1 MGNAESGVAGASGD
15 EEDVEAES
23 PGFAEDS
30 PASAATGVGA
40 GTAGGSGS
48 GKSGRPTINNPPSTN
63 GPPTPGVLLEQVK
76 LREAAARISD
86 SGLAI
91 PESVLAGNEI
101 ALMRWLEDR
110 LSRGEESVNVEQF
123 CEMLEIRN
131 APRDECEEAFGQFDT
146 EGDGVVDVES
156 MLSALKNSNGANLQG
171 ELSHVIRHLQ
181 ACSLT
186 PGFVDIFSKYKDEL
200 GAHASKIL
208 KFLHRN
214 RIPSSAIPFPLL
226 EGYNSICTMRSTL
239 VQNFLEFLL
248 QKEKDLDIQYRAE
261 LIRDPD
267 VDKVKVVTQCF
278 SFIEASSNAT
288 DIHRMT
294 DGETGSFWQ
303 SDGSARS
310 HWIRLKMKPDV
321 VLRRLA
327 IAVASNDHS
336 YMPQLVSVAVGKNR
350 RSLQEIR
357 DIRIPSNVTGYV
369 ALLENANITHPYIQ
383 INIKRCL
390 SDGCDTRIHG
400 LKTLGYQITKSK
412 EVSVSD
418 ASAIWYL
425 SLLTSLVTASME
437 TNPVLAQTVLQ
448 STQKALRHMPPLS
461 LTPSSTEFPKFFSAN
476 ILEEVDGFL
485 LRIADCC
492 VSPEAELTLLA
503 FALARGSVAKVLQAL
518 SGISEHLET
527 EYRASSLIS
536 SMASVRMRLLYR
548 NGKPLQLHLQAC
560 DVKSKE
566 EKSGPENMLAE
577 PTTGDGFLTES
588 GKKRASIIL
597 STEDQSNFQVTQM
610 KVKVRKGATGAKCGL
625 VFAYKE
631 ANPFDAEKHFDRF
644 KKFDLWDYD
653 DYKDFVQDNVKLP
666 AQSEDQP
673 IGWFELEEDW
683 NDVEIKLQQCRIAK
697 FLMVKFLCTRQTS
710 AERLGVQSLCFHGYL
725 VVGAERLGDAE
736 ELLPDGG
743 EGPEDLATTGQML
756 LNKTL
761 FFIQQLTRDMDVS
774 QFKQKFLLDFI
785 GLSLTL
791 FWSLYS
797 KLMQIEG
804 EEVMKSRVLLLQLL
818 QNCFPMLQRGA
829 SEGHCPD
836 EGGGPEEE
844 EEEKDEEKAA
854 EAGCSSSSGA
864 NADPPHGAV
873 LELYTH
879 LCQVVDRPETEA
891 LVEKALRREA
901 VKALLS
907 GAAIFFPDKHSR
919 RDKLFHMMNITE
931 EDQPESVK
939 VTFESLCNYFSDQDP
954 SGLLLLPPKEVSTDF
969 DISPI
974 LSVMETLLLVATREC
989 EVMMGAVSGGP
1000 SRTVLL
1006 SLFWALQGS
1015 LLSWC
1020 YLQLKADTSGM
1031 GAQLARDIVVKYV
1044 NQFLGSAQG
1053 ALASLLERYSGAE
1066 ITEKLSSSILATVTR
1081 QLMIFLLELCSLD
1094 IPHSVLLKSFSSLVE
1109 LLKNLSSDTG
1119 DIFSKVDQESCLQP
1133 QQPVVL
1139 RTWNMESPHNYENS
1153 RHETTIFCCPG
1164 ATSFVVE
1171 FDERCQTEKRYDYLE
1186 FTDARG
1192 GKVRYDTKIGTEK
1205 WPKKVTFDAGP
1216 QLQFLFHS
1224 DSSNNEW
1231 GYKFSVT
1238 AQGLPDITV
1247 SWMSDVQLLVARLMG
1262 RLASRAMALKSPHE
1276 IRSVKELPPG
1286 RMAHVQSSPLWKP
1299 ILRHGAC
1306 DARDTP
1312 QNNTPSVPVRAR
1324 TSPTITSPVDEFPRF
1339 LEDLARWNPN
1349 LEPNEGPAEPMRTLM
1364 LSCRRPPIRNEIAA
1378 GSTVDQAVN
1387 AIWAAMVYHTPALHQ
1402 ALKAHVAQGY
1412 KSSLSEDFVQVY
1424 TLADRIRTWML
1435 ETKQRHLVSKMNA
1448 PDEKEGAQE
1457 EVTMEALA
1465 EVCIQKSLL
1474 LLRFPPSGDTSGP
1487 AEGSSAPLLLRSC
1500 SVSEGDFQPT
1510 TSPVAATAS
1519 AAAAAAAPL
1528 ALALAQAA
1536 EPPSESEAGTVPE
1549 GGQQNQTAAD
1559 AGLSSQTEEPAG
1571 PPSASSVP
1579 RRPIRRTL
1587 GRVRLLSYRSVEEP
1601 RTVLSVRERY
1611 PILKHLLNFMKDQA
1625 LTTGS
1630 VLQTLALNK
1639 AQAQS
1644 VCRVLESVQQGLL
1657 SLGKPHLFQAPCIL
1671 FLQELLA
1678 CQKDF
1683 NGYFSQLSGSGQELR
1698 EEVRRSYHQL
1708 VLMLVEA
1715 VQGFSG
1721 LNEKALLPA
1730 LSCVQTCLL
1739 HLLDMSWEPQDLP
1752 LFLDIKLPDLLLNM
1766 SQENI
1771 SVHDI
1776 AISQWTEEDEIAV
1789 YKKNQEW
1796 MDECADGMFE
1806 KWYDK
1811 IGEEG
1816 SVEDRRKMHRF
1827 IARYCD
1833 LLNVVISCDGCE
1845 RIAPWHRYR
1854 CLQCMDM
1861 DLCKTC
1867 FLSGAKPEGHED
1879 DHEMVNMEYA
1889 CDHCQGLIVGS
1900 RINCNVCEDF
1910 DLCFGC
1916 YNAKKYPDSHL
1927 PTHRITVFPMVTI
1940 RISDRHRLIQ
1950 PYIHNYSWLLFAALA
1965 LYTSALASERR
1976 LDGEPLKTGSL
1987 DRALALQG
1995 RCSQLITECLLKGQD
2010 AKGLRSSALLALL
2023 SSNETS
2029 SDSEL
2034 GPNSPESS
2042 RELSTADN
2050 TDNSSL
2056 PGSTAAVCSP
2066 TSPQDTSKTSGKE
2079 TSSREVVP
2087 ETPTVAPE
2095 PPAKTTTTTTTPTP
2109 TTSPTTTPTL
2119 TTTTT
2124 ADSSTPTP
2132 PGPGDDPKGRRLVQQ
2147 DTLDSPTLSQTP
2159 SVSSE
2164 DPLSPVVRPSEPTG
2178 LALAASPAS
2187 EPTGLALAA
2196 SPASEPTGLAAAA
2209 SPASEPTGLALA
2221 ASPASEPT
2229 GLAAAAS
2236 PASEPTGLALAAS
2249 PASEPTGL
2257 AAAASPASEPTG
2269 LAAAA
2274 SPASEAGKEQAE
2286 RLSQAP
2292 RQDHVFSD
2300 CSRERILG
2308 LLAAMLPPAKPG
2320 CGLSL
2325 PSLSSI
2331 LPQLFRVVVSNAGC
2345 LDETYHLTLG
2355 LLGQLLLRIPPA
2367 EADGA
2372 VGEALADKYELLA
2385 QLEAAGTETPG
2396 WKTTQLLFCL
2406 GAVCLDSRI
2415 GLDWACSVAD
2425 ILRGLNAC
2433 PQWSVVIAAFTD
2445 HCVQQLPHTLRRT
2458 NLFTLLV
2465 LVGFPEVLCMGTQS
2479 VFVDN
2484 ANEQHHMILL
2494 KHFTEKN
2501 HAAVVDVK
2509 TRKRKTVKDYQLI
2522 QPQDSSWAGLPAQAE
2537 GQPAHKA
2544 LISRYLDSF
2553 ISIISHLLK
2562 GSPDPGSPDAVEASW
2577 VLSLALK
2584 GLYNTLKKQGVE
2596 EAQQAIQRSGLTQLL
2611 VRKCSKGTGFSKL
2624 WLLRDLE
2631 ILSVMLYSS
2640 KREIH
2645 SMTQD
2650 PERDEREPEPDREQD
2665 SDHSSC
2671 CTEEPRDPSRPD
2683 PLEGL
2688 DEETKICFQITHDA
2702 LNAPL
2707 HILRAMYELQMK
2719 RTDSF
2724 FLEVQ
2729 KRFDGDVIKTDET
2742 IRTLAQK
2749 WQPSRRPRSE
2759 RTTKAVDTDMIV
2771 VSCVAKPSHCERAT
2785 EEINLVAQKLITS
2798 SEGDLQLSY
2807 AKQRRTKSS
2816 ALLHK
2821 ELDARSNRAVR
2832 QYLVKVNQAIATL
2845 YARHVLAALLAEW
2858 PAGQPLSDEALE
2870 LSGSSHMAYIL
2881 DMLVQLEEKT
2891 LWEKIL
2897 QRVLKGC
2904 GQSMLCSLSLTACQF
2919 MEEPGM
2925 AVQIRESKHPY
2936 DNNTNFEDKV
2946 HIPGAIYLSVK
2957 FDPRCHSEEGC
2968 DELIMSS
2975 SADFLQDLHTF
2986 SGSPQKWSDFEI
2998 PGDTLYYKFVADMSN
3013 TEWGYK
3019 FTVTGG
3025 HRGRFQTGFEILK
3038 QMLADEAVLSHLPLS
3053 DIWEWQVGVA
3063 CRQTGTQRLKAIHLL
3078 LRLLQCQSQ
3087 TACELMLL
3095 RPLWQLFVSM
3105 ETTLCQDPACITV
3118 LLPLHRAL
3126 TELFFIAE
3134 SRATAQG
3141 ILQEYL
3147 LAMTTDQQL
3156 LNHTAMALKNIAAI
3170 SLAINYPNKSTKLL
3184 SMPS

>member
-1 MGNAESGVAGASGD
+1 MGNAESGCGAGSGD
-15 EEDVEAES
+15 EEDVETES

-30 PASAATGVGA
+30 PASAATGGAVG
-40 GTAGGSGS
+40 GGGGSGS
-48 GKSGRPTINNPPSTN
+48 GRSGRGPSNPPVPTG
-63 GPPTPGVLLEQVK
+63 GPPSPEVLLEQVK

-86 SGLAI
+86 SGVAI
-91 PESVLAGNEI
+91 QESVLAGNEGV
-101 ALMRWLEDR
+101 LVRWLEDR
-110 LSRGEESVNVEQF
+110 LNRGEESVNVEQF
-123 CEMLEIRN
+123 CEMLESRD
-131 APRDECEEAFGQFDT
+131 APRDECEEAFGQFDA
-146 EGDGVVDVES
+146 EGDGVVDVEC
-156 MLSALKNSNGANLQG
+156 MLIALKNSNGANLQG
-171 ELSHVIRHLQ
+171 ELSHVIRQLQ

-186 PGFVDIFSKYKDEL
+186 PGFVDIFSKTKDRL

-214 RIPSSAIPFPLL
+214 RIPSSAIPFPVL
-226 EGYNSICTMRSTL
+226 EGYNSICTMRSSV
-239 VQNFLEFLL
+239 VQDFLEFFL
-248 QKEKDLDIQYRAE
+248 QKEKGEPQRWLD
-261 LIRDPD
+261 RDPE
-267 VDKVKVVTQCF
+267 VDKVKVVTQCY
-278 SFIEASSNAT
+278 STIEASSNVSE
-288 DIHRMT
+288 IYKMT
-294 DGETGSFWQ
+294 NGETASFWQ

-437 TNPVLAQTVLQ
+437 TNPALAQTVLQ

-461 LTPSSTEFPKFFSAN
+461 LTPSSTEFPKFFSLN

-492 VSPEAELTLLA
+492 VSPNAELTLLA

-518 SGISEHLET
+518 SCLSDHLET
-527 EYRASSLIS
+527 EYKASSLIA
-536 SMASVRMRLLYR
+536 SMGSVRLRLLYR
-548 NGKPLQLHLQAC
+548 KPLQLHLQAC

-566 EKSGPENMLAE
+566 EKSGPENMLTE
-577 PTTGDGFLTES
+577 SSLGDGFLTES
-588 GKKRASIIL
+588 GRKKASVIL

-610 KVKVRKGATGAKCGL
+610 KIKVRKGAIGAKCGSISSS
-625 VFAYKE
+625 
-631 ANPFDAEKHFDRF
+631 
-644 KKFDLWDYD
+644 
-653 DYKDFVQDNVKLP
+653 
-666 AQSEDQP
+666 QSEDEP

-683 NDVEIKLQQCRIAK
+683 NDVEIKLQQCRVAK
-697 FLMVKFLCTRQTS
+697 FLMVKLLCTRQDS
-710 AERLGVQSLCFHGYL
+710 AERLGVQAISFSGYL
-725 VVGAERLGDAE
+725 CPGAEKLGDLDDLSSE
-736 ELLPDGG
+736 G
-743 EGPEDLATTGQML
+743 ESIDRDTVTGLCL

-761 FFIQQLTRDMDVS
+761 FFIQQLTRDMVTDAS
-774 QFKQKFLLDFI
+774 HFKQKYLLDFS
-785 GLSLTL
+785 GLSLNL
-791 FWSLYS
+791 FWNFYR
-797 KLMQIEG
+797 KLREI
-804 EEVMKSRVLLLQLL
+804 RVLLLQLM
-818 QNCFPMLQRGA
+818 QNCFPML
-829 SEGHCPD
+829 PNPLD
-836 EGGGPEEE
+836 
-844 EEEKDEEKAA
+844 A
-854 EAGCSSSSGA
+854 EPLNDSVR
-864 NADPPHGAV
+864 AV
-873 LELYTH
+873 SELYTH
-879 LCQVVDRPETEA
+879 LCLSKNLSIFIQQGVEA
-891 LVEKALRREA
+891 ILN
-901 VKALLS
+901 
-907 GAAIFFPDKHSR
+907 GAAVFFPDKHVR
-919 RDKLFHMMNITE
+919 RDKLFHMMKHITE

-939 VTFESLCNYFSDQDP
+939 VTFASLCNYFSDQDP
-954 SGLLLLPPKEVSTDF
+954 SGLLLLPPKGAPSDF

-989 EVMMGAVSGGP
+989 EVMIVDESSGA
-1000 SRTVLL
+1000 SRAVLL

-1020 YLQLKADTSGM
+1020 YLQLKGGTSTAIAM
-1031 GAQLARDIVVKYV
+1031 ELARDILLKYV
-1044 NQFLGSAQG
+1044 DQFLESIKAILG
-1053 ALASLLERYSGAE
+1053 SLLKRYTSAE
-1066 ITEKLSSSILATVTR
+1066 ITDKLGSSILATVFR

-1109 LLKNLSSDTG
+1109 LLKGLSSDTG
-1119 DIFSKVDQESCLQP
+1119 DIFSKGDQESWHQP

-1139 RTWNMESPHNYENS
+1139 RNWKMESPHNYENS
-1153 RHETTIFCCPG
+1153 RHETSIFACPG
-1164 ATSFVVE
+1164 ATSFEVE
-1171 FDERCQTEKRYDYLE
+1171 FDERCETEKRYDYLE
-1186 FTDARG
+1186 FTDSRG
-1192 GKVRYDTKIGTEK
+1192 GKVRYDMKVGSEK

-1231 GYKFSVT
+1231 GYKFTVT
-1238 AQGLPDITV
+1238 ALGLPDITI
-1247 SWMSDVQLLVARLMG
+1247 SWMSDLQLLVARLMG
-1262 RLASRAMALKSPHE
+1262 RLASRTLALKSPHGKTVFHQPL
-1276 IRSVKELPPG
+1276 SNK
-1286 RMAHVQSSPLWKP
+1286 ASPLWKP
-1299 ILRHGAC
+1299 ILRHGLC
-1306 DARDTP
+1306 EITNQTKTP
-1312 QNNTPSVPVRAR
+1312 TEQVWSRLRHPS
-1324 TSPTITSPVDEFPRF
+1324 F
-1339 LEDLARWNPN
+1339 LEDFARWNPSQE
-1349 LEPNEGPAEPMRTLM
+1349 LTDSRTELMRKLMHSCKKQTL
-1364 LSCRRPPIRNEIAA
+1364 RNEIAA
-1378 GSTVDQAVN
+1378 GSKTDQAVN
-1387 AIWAAMVYHTPALHQ
+1387 SIWAAMVYHTPTLNH
-1402 ALKAHVAQGY
+1402 ALKTYVNQDC
-1412 KSSLSEDFVQVY
+1412 KSCLSEEFVLVY
-1424 TLADRIRTWML
+1424 SLADSIRTWML
-1435 ETKQRHLVSKMNA
+1435 EMKQRYLVGKMNV
-1448 PDEKEGAQE
+1448 PDDKEGVPD
-1457 EVTMEALA
+1457 EVTMDTLA
-1465 EVCIQKSLL
+1465 EMCIEKSLL
-1474 LLRFPPSGDTSGP
+1474 LFRFAPCGVTCQDTDSFKA
-1487 AEGSSAPLLLRSC
+1487 AEGSSAPLFRS
-1500 SVSEGDFQPT
+1500 SSISEGDFQASS
-1510 TSPVAATAS
+1510 SPGPQNAGAEEGGEARVGQCNS
-1519 AAAAAAAPL
+1519 PG
-1528 ALALAQAA
+1528 AQAQIPA
-1536 EPPSESEAGTVPE
+1536 SCGHSKQGHRGSTES
-1549 GGQQNQTAAD
+1549 
-1559 AGLSSQTEEPAG
+1559 LSPQPGEPAS
-1571 PPSASSVP
+1571 PSALP
-1579 RRPIRRTL
+1579 RKPPFSRARL
-1587 GRVRLLSYRSVEEP
+1587 RLLSCRSIEEP
-1601 RTVLSVRERY
+1601 RMTSSIKDRY
-1611 PILKHLLNFMKDQA
+1611 PILKHIVNFIRDQA
-1625 LTTGS
+1625 LTTAS
-1630 VLQTLALNK
+1630 ILQTLSLNK
-1639 AQAQS
+1639 AQALS
-1644 VCRVLESVQQGLL
+1644 VCKVLEMVQQCLH

-1683 NGYFSQLSGSGQELR
+1683 TSYFSQLSDSGQKLG
-1698 EEVRRSYHQL
+1698 EEVRRSYHHL

-1715 VQGFSG
+1715 VQGFSS

-1739 HLLDMSWEPQDLP
+1739 HLLDMSWEVHDLP
-1752 LFLDIKLPDLLLNM
+1752 LFLNIELPDLLLSM

-1776 AISQWTEEDEIAV
+1776 AISQWTEEDEIAD

-1796 MDECADGMFE
+1796 MDECMDGMFE

-1811 IGEEG
+1811 IDEED
-1816 SVEDRRKMHRF
+1816 SMEDRRKMHMF

-1845 RIAPWHRYR
+1845 RMAPWHRYR

-1916 YNAKKYPDSHL
+1916 YNSKKYPDSHL
-1927 PTHRITVFPMVTI
+1927 PTHRITVYPMVTI

-1965 LYTSALASERR
+1965 LYTSELSSEKKME
-1976 LDGEPLKTGSL
+1976 GESL
-1987 DRALALQG
+1987 DSNVLSQASALQTH
-1995 RCSQLITECLLKGQD
+1995 CSQLITACLLKGQTG
-2010 AKGLRSSALLALL
+2010 KGLRSSALLALL
-2023 SSNETS
+2023 SSNES
-2029 SDSEL
+2029 ASDSEL
-2034 GPNSPESS
+2034 CPVSPESS
-2042 RELSTADN
+2042 QELSTA
-2050 TDNSSL
+2050 TDTSSL
-2056 PGSTAAVCSP
+2056 PGIAITVPLLIGSTSYVLSSLSASE
-2066 TSPQDTSKTSGKE
+2066 SG
-2079 TSSREVVP
+2079 P
-2087 ETPTVAPE
+2087 CTVN
-2095 PPAKTTTTTTTPTP
+2095 
-2109 TTSPTTTPTL
+2109 
-2119 TTTTT
+2119 
-2124 ADSSTPTP
+2124 
-2132 PGPGDDPKGRRLVQQ
+2132 
-2147 DTLDSPTLSQTP
+2147 
-2159 SVSSE
+2159 
-2164 DPLSPVVRPSEPTG
+2164 
-2178 LALAASPAS
+2178 SPAS
-2187 EPTGLALAA
+2187 YVV
-2196 SPASEPTGLAAAA
+2196 
-2209 SPASEPTGLALA
+2209 
-2221 ASPASEPT
+2221 
-2229 GLAAAAS
+2229 
-2236 PASEPTGLALAAS
+2236 
-2249 PASEPTGL
+2249 
-2257 AAAASPASEPTG
+2257 
-2269 LAAAA
+2269 
-2274 SPASEAGKEQAE
+2274 KETDE
-2286 RLSQAP
+2286 RLPQVP
-2292 RQDHVFSD
+2292 LQEHVFSE

-2320 CGLSL
+2320 STLCL

-2331 LPQLFRVVVSNAGC
+2331 LPQLFRAVISNAGS
-2345 LDETYHLTLG
+2345 LNEAFHLTLG
-2355 LLGQLLLRIPPA
+2355 LLGQLLLRIPPM
-2367 EADGA
+2367 EADIA
-2372 VGEALADKYELLA
+2372 VTEALADKYELLT
-2385 QLEAAGTETPG
+2385 QGEGGTSDTEG
-2396 WKTTQLLFCL
+2396 WRTTQLLFSL

-2415 GLDWACSVAD
+2415 GLDWACTVAD
-2425 ILRGLNAC
+2425 ILHSLNAC
-2433 PQWSVVIAAFTD
+2433 PEWRPVIAAFTD
-2445 HCVQQLPHTLRRT
+2445 HCVQQLPRTLKRT

-2465 LVGFPEVLCMGTQS
+2465 LVGFPEVLCVGTQT
-2479 VFVDN
+2479 VFIDN
-2484 ANEQHHMILL
+2484 ANEQHNMILL

-2509 TRKRKTVKDYQLI
+2509 TRKRKTGY
-2522 QPQDSSWAGLPAQAE
+2522 LP
-2537 GQPAHKA
+2537 GQTEDQGCPKT
-2544 LISRYLDSF
+2544 LLSPYLSNF
-2553 ISIISHLLK
+2553 TSIIGHLLQT
-2562 GSPDPGSPDAVEASW
+2562 SQDNGSPDAVEASW

-2584 GLYNTLKKQGVE
+2584 GLYNTLKKHGVE
-2596 EAQQAIQRSGLTQLL
+2596 QAQNAIQQSGLTQLL

-2631 ILSVMLYSS
+2631 ILSIMLYSS

-2645 SMTQD
+2645 SMAQD
-2650 PERDEREPEPDREQD
+2650 PERDQREQEKEHD

-2671 CTEEPRDPSRPD
+2671 CADDADVNRPD

-2707 HILRAMYELQMK
+2707 PILRAMYELQMK

-2729 KRFDGDVIKTDET
+2729 KRFDGEEIKTDET

-2759 RTTKAVDTDMIV
+2759 ERNTKAVDTDMIV
-2771 VSCVAKPSHCERAT
+2771 VSCVSKPSHCEKAT
-2785 EEINLVAQKLITS
+2785 EELNVVAQKLITN
-2798 SEGDLQLSY
+2798 SESDLQLSY

-2821 ELDARSNRAVR
+2821 ELDVRSNRAVR

-2845 YARHVLAALLAEW
+2845 YARHVLASLLADW
-2858 PAGQPLSDEALE
+2858 PAEAALSEEALE
-2870 LSGSSHMAYIL
+2870 LSGASHMAYIL
-2881 DMLVQLEEKT
+2881 DMLMQLEERP

-2904 GQSMLCSLSLTACQF
+2904 SQSMLCSLSLTGCQF

-2936 DNNTNFEDKV
+2936 DNNTNYEDKV

-2957 FDPRCHSEEGC
+2957 FDSRCYTEEGC

-2975 SADFLQDLHTF
+2975 SSDFLQDVHNF

-2998 PGDTLYYKFVADMSN
+2998 PGDTLYYRFMSDMSN

-3038 QMLADEAVLSHLPLS
+3038 QMLADDQVLSQLPLA

-3063 CRQTGTQRLKAIHLL
+3063 CRQTGNQRLKAIHLL
-3078 LRLLQCQSQ
+3078 LRLLQCQSE
-3087 TACELMLL
+3087 TACELTLL
-3095 RPLWQLFVSM
+3095 RPLWQLFMSM
-3105 ETTLCQDPACITV
+3105 ENTLSQDPTSITV

-3134 SRATAQG
+3134 ARAIVSDG

-3147 LAMTTDQQL
+3147 LAMTTDEQL

-3184 SMPS
+3184 NMSS

>member
-1 MGNAESGVAGASGD
+1 MGNAESGCGGGSGD
-15 EEDVEAES
+15 EEDVETES

-30 PASAATGVGA
+30 PASAATGVVVGGGGA
-40 GTAGGSGS
+40 SGS
-48 GKSGRPTINNPPSTN
+48 GRSGRGSNNLPVPTG
-63 GPPTPGVLLEQVK
+63 GPPNPGVLLEQVK

-86 SGLAI
+86 SGVAI
-91 PESVLAGNEI
+91 PESVLAGNEGV
-101 ALMRWLEDR
+101 LVRWLEDR

-123 CEMLEIRN
+123 CEMLESRD
-131 APRDECEEAFGQFDT
+131 APRDECEEAFGQFDA
-146 EGDGVVDVES
+146 EGDGVVDVET
-156 MLSALKNSNGANLQG
+156 MLMALKNSNGANLQG
-171 ELSHVIRHLQ
+171 ELSHVIRQLQ

-186 PGFVDIFSKYKDEL
+186 PGFVDIFSKSKDRL

-226 EGYNSICTMRSTL
+226 EGYNSICTMRSTV
-239 VQNFLEFLL
+239 VQDFLEFLL
-248 QKEKDLDIQYRAE
+248 QKEKE
-261 LIRDPD
+261 LNRDPE
-267 VDKVKVVTQCF
+267 VDKVKVVTQCY
-278 SFIEASSNAT
+278 SAIEASSNVS
-288 DIHRMT
+288 DIYKMT
-294 DGETGSFWQ
+294 NGETASFWQ

-461 LTPSSTEFPKFFSAN
+461 LTPSSTEFPKFFSMN

-492 VSPEAELTLLA
+492 VSPDAELTLLA

-518 SGISEHLET
+518 SCISDHLET
-527 EYRASSLIS
+527 KYRASSLIS
-536 SMASVRMRLLYR
+536 SMASVRLRLLYR
-548 NGKPLQLHLQAC
+548 KPLQLHLQAC

-566 EKSGPENMLAE
+566 EKSGPENMLTE
-577 PTTGDGFLTES
+577 STTGDGFLTES
-588 GKKRASIIL
+588 GRKKASVIL

-610 KVKVRKGATGAKCGL
+610 KIKVRKGAIGVKCG
-625 VFAYKE
+625 AYI
-631 ANPFDAEKHFDRF
+631 
-644 KKFDLWDYD
+644 Y
-653 DYKDFVQDNVKLP
+653 
-666 AQSEDQP
+666 SEDEP
-673 IGWFELEEDW
+673 IGWFELEDDW
-683 NDVEIKLQQCRIAK
+683 NDVEIKLQQCRVAK
-697 FLMVKFLCTRQTS
+697 FLMVKFLCARQDS
-710 AERLGVQSLCFHGYL
+710 AERLGVQSLSFSGYL
-725 VVGAERLGDAE
+725 CPGAEKLGD
-736 ELLPDGG
+736 LDDLSP
-743 EGPEDLATTGQML
+743 EGDSSEGDAVTGLSL

-761 FFIQQLTRDMDVS
+761 FFIQQLTRDMVTINS
-774 QFKQKFLLDFI
+774 KILNIVILSMQWNKQLKI
-785 GLSLTL
+785 GWNLGNICETE
-791 FWSLYS
+791 FGCG
-797 KLMQIEG
+797 IA
-804 EEVMKSRVLLLQLL
+804 VV
-818 QNCFPMLQRGA
+818 
-829 SEGHCPD
+829 D
-836 EGGGPEEE
+836 GPE
-844 EEEKDEEKAA
+844 A
-854 EAGCSSSSGA
+854 EA
-864 NADPPHGAV
+864 V
-873 LELYTH
+873 
-879 LCQVVDRPETEA
+879 
-891 LVEKALRREA
+891 VEKALRNEA
-901 VKALLS
+901 VKAILS
-907 GAAIFFPDKHSR
+907 GAAVFFPDKHSR
-919 RDKLFHMMNITE
+919 REKLFHMMKNITE

-954 SGLLLLPPKEVSTDF
+954 SGLLLLPPKGAPADF

-974 LSVMETLLLVATREC
+974 LTVMETLQLVATREC
-989 EVMMGAVSGGP
+989 EVMMVDESGGA

-1020 YLQLKADTSGM
+1020 YLQLKGGSSNATAM
-1031 GAQLARDIVVKYV
+1031 ELARDILVKYV
-1044 NQFLGSAQG
+1044 DQFLGSTKNI
-1053 ALASLLERYSGAE
+1053 LSSLLERYSGAE
-1066 ITEKLSSSILATVTR
+1066 ITDKLSSSILATVTR
-1081 QLMIFLLELCSLD
+1081 QLMIFLLELCFLD
-1094 IPHSVLLKSFSSLVE
+1094 IPHSMLLKSFSSLVE

-1119 DIFSKVDQESCLQP
+1119 DIFSKVDQESCQQP

-1153 RHETTIFCCPG
+1153 RHETTIFACPG
-1164 ATSFVVE
+1164 ATSFEVE
-1171 FDERCQTEKRYDYLE
+1171 FDERCETEKRYDYLE

-1192 GKVRYDTKIGTEK
+1192 GKVRYDMKVGTDK

-1231 GYKFSVT
+1231 GYKFTVT
-1238 AQGLPDITV
+1238 ALGLPDITV
-1247 SWMSDVQLLVARLMG
+1247 SWMSDLQLLVARLMG
-1262 RLASRAMALKSPHE
+1262 RLASRTMALKSLY
-1276 IRSVKELPPG
+1276 ELPPG
-1286 RMAHVQSSPLWKP
+1286 KMSHVQSSPLWKP
-1299 ILRHGAC
+1299 ILRHGC
-1306 DARDTP
+1306 SELMLFSLKQIKTCIP
-1312 QNNTPSVPVRAR
+1312 
-1324 TSPTITSPVDEFPRF
+1324 DEFMSF
-1339 LEDLARWNPN
+1339 LEDFARWNPSQ
-1349 LEPNEGPAEPMRTLM
+1349 EPTDSRTELMRTLM
-1364 LSCRRPPIRNEIAA
+1364 QSCRKQPIRNEIAA
-1378 GSTVDQAVN
+1378 GSKVDQAVN
-1387 AIWAAMVYHTPALHQ
+1387 AIWAAMVYHTPTLNNALRIRQNLLYLWMMFGGFCHSSF
-1402 ALKAHVAQGY
+1402 GC

-1424 TLADRIRTWML
+1424 SLADSIRTWML
-1435 ETKQRHLVSKMNA
+1435 EMKQRYLVGKMNV
-1448 PDEKEGAQE
+1448 PDEKEGGPD
-1457 EVTMEALA
+1457 EVTMETLA
-1465 EVCIQKSLL
+1465 EVCIEKSLL
-1474 LLRFPPSGDTSGP
+1474 LFRFAPSGAACQDSDASRP
-1487 AEGSSAPLLLRSC
+1487 LEGSGAPLLRSD
-1500 SVSEGDFQPT
+1500 SISEGDFQA
-1510 TSPVAATAS
+1510 SPSLGSQTQVTRPEVYS
-1519 AAAAAAAPL
+1519 ETGVTL
-1528 ALALAQAA
+1528 TGQIQLSTAQAHNSSTSG
-1536 EPPSESEAGTVPE
+1536 PNSQGHKGSTES
-1549 GGQQNQTAAD
+1549 
-1559 AGLSSQTEEPAG
+1559 LSSQTGDPIS
-1571 PPSASSVP
+1571 PSTFP
-1579 RRPIRRTL
+1579 RKAPFSR
-1587 GRVRLLSYRSVEEP
+1587 GRLRLLSYRSVEEP
-1601 RTVLSVRERY
+1601 RMAPSVKERY
-1611 PILKHLLNFMKDQA
+1611 PILKHILNFMRDQA
-1625 LTTGS
+1625 LTTAS
-1630 VLQTLALNK
+1630 ILQTLSLNK
-1639 AQAQS
+1639 AQALS
-1644 VCRVLESVQQGLL
+1644 VCKVLDMVQQCLR
-1657 SLGKPHLFQAPCIL
+1657 SLGTPHLFQAPCIL

-1683 NGYFSQLSGSGQELR
+1683 TSYFSQLSGSGQELR

-1708 VLMLVEA
+1708 VLMLVVA
-1715 VQGFSG
+1715 VQGFSS
-1721 LNEKALLPA
+1721 LTLLPA

-1739 HLLDMSWEPQDLP
+1739 HLLDMSWEVQDLP
-1752 LFLDIKLPDLLLNM
+1752 LFLKIKLPDLLLSM

-1776 AISQWTEEDEIAV
+1776 AISQWTEEDEIAD
-1789 YKKNQEW
+1789 YKKNQDW

-1811 IGEEG
+1811 IDEEG
-1816 SVEDRRKMHRF
+1816 SMEDRRKMHMF

-1845 RIAPWHRYR
+1845 RMAPWHRYR

-1910 DLCFGC
+1910 DLCYGC

-1927 PTHRITVFPMVTI
+1927 PTHRITVYPMVTI

-1965 LYTSALASERR
+1965 LYTSDLSSEKQLEGEALDADTLSQ
-1976 LDGEPLKTGSL
+1976 TS
-1987 DRALALQG
+1987 ALQT
-1995 RCSQLITECLLKGQD
+1995 RCSQLITECLLKGQTG
-2010 AKGLRSSALLALL
+2010 KGLRSSALLTLL
-2023 SSNETS
+2023 SSNES
-2029 SDSEL
+2029 ASDSEL
-2034 GPNSPESS
+2034 CPVSPESS
-2042 RELSTADN
+2042 QELSTT
-2050 TDNSSL
+2050 TDTSSL
-2056 PGSTAAVCSP
+2056 PV
-2066 TSPQDTSKTSGKE
+2066 
-2079 TSSREVVP
+2079 
-2087 ETPTVAPE
+2087 
-2095 PPAKTTTTTTTPTP
+2095 
-2109 TTSPTTTPTL
+2109 
-2119 TTTTT
+2119 
-2124 ADSSTPTP
+2124 ADSTYFIINGLDYHRDLDQP
-2132 PGPGDDPKGRRLVQQ
+2132 Q
-2147 DTLDSPTLSQTP
+2147 TLCFSLLSA
-2159 SVSSE
+2159 SE
-2164 DPLSPVVRPSEPTG
+2164 SGSGTVT
-2178 LALAASPAS
+2178 SPAS
-2187 EPTGLALAA
+2187 DIVKDPE
-2196 SPASEPTGLAAAA
+2196 
-2209 SPASEPTGLALA
+2209 
-2221 ASPASEPT
+2221 
-2229 GLAAAAS
+2229 
-2236 PASEPTGLALAAS
+2236 
-2249 PASEPTGL
+2249 
-2257 AAAASPASEPTG
+2257 
-2269 LAAAA
+2269 
-2274 SPASEAGKEQAE
+2274 E
-2286 RLSQAP
+2286 RLAQVP
-2292 RQDHVFSD
+2292 LQEHVFSE

-2308 LLAAMLPPAKPG
+2308 LLAAMLPPAKPTI
-2320 CGLSL
+2320 LD
-2325 PSLSSI
+2325 LSSI
-2331 LPQLFRVVVSNAGC
+2331 LPQLFRAVISNAGC
-2345 LDETYHLTLG
+2345 LNETYHLTLG
-2355 LLGQLLLRIPPA
+2355 LLGQLLLRIPPM
-2367 EADGA
+2367 EADTA
-2372 VGEALADKYELLA
+2372 VTEALADKYELLT
-2385 QLEAAGTETPG
+2385 QGEAAGANMQG
-2396 WKTTQLLFCL
+2396 WKTTQLLFSL

-2425 ILRGLNAC
+2425 ILRSLNAC
-2433 PQWSVVIAAFTD
+2433 PHWSTVIAAFTD
-2445 HCVQQLPHTLRRT
+2445 HCVHQLPHTLKRT

-2479 VFVDN
+2479 VFIDN

-2522 QPQDSSWAGLPAQAE
+2522 QPQDSSAAGLPGQPE
-2537 GQPAHKA
+2537 GQGSPKA
-2544 LISRYLDSF
+2544 LLSRYLSNF
-2553 ISIISHLLK
+2553 TSIISHLLQT
-2562 GSPDPGSPDAVEASW
+2562 SQDNNSPDAVEASW

-2584 GLYNTLKKQGVE
+2584 GLYNTLKKHGVE
-2596 EAQQAIQRSGLTQLL
+2596 QAQEAIQQSGLTQLL

-2631 ILSVMLYSS
+2631 ILSIMLYSS

-2645 SMTQD
+2645 SMAED
-2650 PERDEREPEPDREQD
+2650 PERDEREQDKEQD

-2671 CTEEPRDPSRPD
+2671 CTDDPDPNRPD

-2729 KRFDGDVIKTDET
+2729 KRFDGDMIKTDET

-2749 WQPSRRPRSE
+2749 WQPTRRPRSE
-2759 RTTKAVDTDMIV
+2759 ERSTKAVDTDMIC
-2771 VSCVAKPSHCERAT
+2771 SILPQSKPSHCEKAT
-2785 EEINLVAQKLITS
+2785 EEINVVAQKLITN
-2798 SEGDLQLSY
+2798 SESDLQLSY

-2821 ELDARSNRAVR
+2821 ELDVRSNRAVR

-2845 YARHVLAALLAEW
+2845 YARHVLASLLADW
-2858 PAGQPLSDEALE
+2858 PAGAALSEEALE
-2870 LSGSSHMAYIL
+2870 LSGASHMAYIL
-2881 DMLVQLEEKT
+2881 DMLMQLEERP
-2891 LWEKIL
+2891 LWERIL

-2904 GQSMLCSLSLTACQF
+2904 SQSMLCSLSLTACQF

-2925 AVQIRESKHPY
+2925 AVQVRESKHPY

-2957 FDPRCHSEEGC
+2957 FDSRCYTEEGC

-2975 SADFLQDLHTF
+2975 SSDFLQDLHNF

-2998 PGDTLYYKFVADMSN
+2998 PGDTLHYRFVSDMSN

-3038 QMLADEAVLSHLPLS
+3038 QMLADEQVLSHLPLA

-3063 CRQTGTQRLKAIHLL
+3063 CRQTGNQRLKAIHLL
-3078 LRLLQCQSQ
+3078 LRLLQCESQ
-3087 TACELMLL
+3087 TACELTLL
-3095 RPLWQLFVSM
+3095 RPLWQLFMSM
-3105 ETTLCQDPACITV
+3105 ENSLSQDPTSITV

-3134 SRATAQG
+3134 ARSQG

-3147 LAMTTDQQL
+3147 LGMTTDEQL
-3156 LNHTAMALKNIAAI
+3156 LSHTALALKNIAAI

-3184 SMPS
+3184 NMSP

>member
-1 MGNAESGVAGASGD
+1 MGNAESGCGGGSGD
-15 EEDVEAES
+15 EEDVETES

-30 PASAATGVGA
+30 PASAATGVVVGGGGA
-40 GTAGGSGS
+40 SGS
-48 GKSGRPTINNPPSTN
+48 GRSGRGSNNLPVPTG
-63 GPPTPGVLLEQVK
+63 GPPNPGVLLEQVK

-86 SGLAI
+86 SGVAI
-91 PESVLAGNEI
+91 PESVLAGNEGV
-101 ALMRWLEDR
+101 LVRWLEDR

-123 CEMLEIRN
+123 CEMLESRD
-131 APRDECEEAFGQFDT
+131 APRDECEEAFGQFDA
-146 EGDGVVDVES
+146 EGDGVVDVET
-156 MLSALKNSNGANLQG
+156 MLMALKNSNGANLQG
-171 ELSHVIRHLQ
+171 ELSHVIRQLQ

-186 PGFVDIFSKYKDEL
+186 PGFVDIFSKSKDRL

-226 EGYNSICTMRSTL
+226 EGYNSICTMRSTV
-239 VQNFLEFLL
+239 VQDFLEFLL
-248 QKEKDLDIQYRAE
+248 QKEKE
-261 LIRDPD
+261 LNRDPE
-267 VDKVKVVTQCF
+267 VDKVKVVTQCY
-278 SFIEASSNAT
+278 SAIEASSNVS
-288 DIHRMT
+288 DIYKMT
-294 DGETGSFWQ
+294 NGETASFWQ

-461 LTPSSTEFPKFFSAN
+461 LTPSSTEFPKFFSMN

-492 VSPEAELTLLA
+492 VSPDAELTLLA

-518 SGISEHLET
+518 SCISDHLET
-527 EYRASSLIS
+527 KYRASSLIS
-536 SMASVRMRLLYR
+536 SMASVRLRLLYR
-548 NGKPLQLHLQAC
+548 KPLQLHLQAC

-566 EKSGPENMLAE
+566 EKSGPENMLTE
-577 PTTGDGFLTES
+577 STTGDGFLTES
-588 GKKRASIIL
+588 GRKKASVIL

-610 KVKVRKGATGAKCGL
+610 KIKVRKGAIGVKCG
-625 VFAYKE
+625 AYI
-631 ANPFDAEKHFDRF
+631 
-644 KKFDLWDYD
+644 Y
-653 DYKDFVQDNVKLP
+653 
-666 AQSEDQP
+666 SEDEP
-673 IGWFELEEDW
+673 IGWFELEDDW
-683 NDVEIKLQQCRIAK
+683 NDVEIKLQQCRVAK
-697 FLMVKFLCTRQTS
+697 FLMVKFLCARQDS
-710 AERLGVQSLCFHGYL
+710 AERLGVQSLSFSGYL
-725 VVGAERLGDAE
+725 CPGAEKLGD
-736 ELLPDGG
+736 LDDLSP
-743 EGPEDLATTGQML
+743 EGDSSEGDAVTGLSL

-761 FFIQQLTRDMDVS
+761 FFIQQLTRDMVTINS
-774 QFKQKFLLDFI
+774 KILNIQLKI
-785 GLSLTL
+785 GWNLGNICETE
-791 FWSLYS
+791 FGCG
-797 KLMQIEG
+797 IA
-804 EEVMKSRVLLLQLL
+804 VV
-818 QNCFPMLQRGA
+818 
-829 SEGHCPD
+829 D
-836 EGGGPEEE
+836 GPE
-844 EEEKDEEKAA
+844 A
-854 EAGCSSSSGA
+854 EA
-864 NADPPHGAV
+864 V
-873 LELYTH
+873 
-879 LCQVVDRPETEA
+879 
-891 LVEKALRREA
+891 VEKALRNEA
-901 VKALLS
+901 VKAILS
-907 GAAIFFPDKHSR
+907 GAAVFFPDKHSR
-919 RDKLFHMMNITE
+919 REKLFHMMKNITE

-954 SGLLLLPPKEVSTDF
+954 SGLLLLPPKGAPADF

-974 LSVMETLLLVATREC
+974 LTVMETLQLVATREC
-989 EVMMGAVSGGP
+989 EVMMVDESGGA

-1020 YLQLKADTSGM
+1020 YLQLKGGSSNATAM
-1031 GAQLARDIVVKYV
+1031 ELARDILVKYV
-1044 NQFLGSAQG
+1044 DQFLGSTKNI
-1053 ALASLLERYSGAE
+1053 LSSLLERYSGAE
-1066 ITEKLSSSILATVTR
+1066 ITDKLSSSILATVTR
-1081 QLMIFLLELCSLD
+1081 QLMIFLLELCFLD
-1094 IPHSVLLKSFSSLVE
+1094 IPHSMLLKSFSSLVE

-1119 DIFSKVDQESCLQP
+1119 DIFSKVDQESCQQP

-1153 RHETTIFCCPG
+1153 RHETTIFACPG
-1164 ATSFVVE
+1164 ATSFEVE
-1171 FDERCQTEKRYDYLE
+1171 FDERCETEKRYDYLE

-1192 GKVRYDTKIGTEK
+1192 GKVRYDMKVGTDK

-1231 GYKFSVT
+1231 GYKFTVT
-1238 AQGLPDITV
+1238 ALGLPDITV
-1247 SWMSDVQLLVARLMG
+1247 SWMSDLQLLVARLMG
-1262 RLASRAMALKSPHE
+1262 RLASRTMALKSLY
-1276 IRSVKELPPG
+1276 ELPPG
-1286 RMAHVQSSPLWKP
+1286 KMSHVQSSPLWKP
-1299 ILRHGAC
+1299 ILRHGC
-1306 DARDTP
+1306 SELMLFSLKQIKTCIP
-1312 QNNTPSVPVRAR
+1312 
-1324 TSPTITSPVDEFPRF
+1324 DEFMSF
-1339 LEDLARWNPN
+1339 LEDFARWNPSQ
-1349 LEPNEGPAEPMRTLM
+1349 EPTDSRTELMRTLM
-1364 LSCRRPPIRNEIAA
+1364 QSCRKQPIRNEIAA
-1378 GSTVDQAVN
+1378 GSKVDQAVN
-1387 AIWAAMVYHTPALHQ
+1387 AIWAAMVYHTPTLNNALRII
-1402 ALKAHVAQGY
+1402 VNQGC

-1424 TLADRIRTWML
+1424 SLADSIRTWML
-1435 ETKQRHLVSKMNA
+1435 EMKQRYLVGKMNV
-1448 PDEKEGAQE
+1448 PDEKEGGPD
-1457 EVTMEALA
+1457 EVTMETLA
-1465 EVCIQKSLL
+1465 EVCIEKSLL
-1474 LLRFPPSGDTSGP
+1474 LFRFAPSGAACQDSDASRP
-1487 AEGSSAPLLLRSC
+1487 LEGSGAPLLRSD
-1500 SVSEGDFQPT
+1500 SISEGDFQA
-1510 TSPVAATAS
+1510 SPSLGSQTQVTRPEVYS
-1519 AAAAAAAPL
+1519 ETGVTL
-1528 ALALAQAA
+1528 TGQIQLSTAQAHNSSTSG
-1536 EPPSESEAGTVPE
+1536 PNSQGHKGSTES
-1549 GGQQNQTAAD
+1549 
-1559 AGLSSQTEEPAG
+1559 LSSQTGDPIS
-1571 PPSASSVP
+1571 PSTFP
-1579 RRPIRRTL
+1579 RKAPFSR
-1587 GRVRLLSYRSVEEP
+1587 GRLRLLSYRSVEEP
-1601 RTVLSVRERY
+1601 RMAPSVKERY
-1611 PILKHLLNFMKDQA
+1611 PILKHILNFMRDQA
-1625 LTTGS
+1625 LTTAS
-1630 VLQTLALNK
+1630 ILQTLSLNK
-1639 AQAQS
+1639 AQALS
-1644 VCRVLESVQQGLL
+1644 VCKVLDMVQQCLR
-1657 SLGKPHLFQAPCIL
+1657 SLGTPHLFQAPCIL

-1683 NGYFSQLSGSGQELR
+1683 TSYFSQLSGSGQELR

-1708 VLMLVEA
+1708 VLMLVVA
-1715 VQGFSG
+1715 VQGFSS
-1721 LNEKALLPA
+1721 LTLLPA

-1739 HLLDMSWEPQDLP
+1739 HLLDMSWEVQDLP
-1752 LFLDIKLPDLLLNM
+1752 LFLKIKLPDLLLSM

-1776 AISQWTEEDEIAV
+1776 AISQWTEEDEIAD
-1789 YKKNQEW
+1789 YKKNQDW

-1811 IGEEG
+1811 IDEEG
-1816 SVEDRRKMHRF
+1816 SMEDRRKMHMF

-1845 RIAPWHRYR
+1845 RMAPWHRYR

-1910 DLCFGC
+1910 DLCYGC

-1927 PTHRITVFPMVTI
+1927 PTHRITVYPMVTI

-1965 LYTSALASERR
+1965 LYTSDLSSEKQLEGEALDADTLSQ
-1976 LDGEPLKTGSL
+1976 TS
-1987 DRALALQG
+1987 ALQT
-1995 RCSQLITECLLKGQD
+1995 RCSQLITECLLKGQTG
-2010 AKGLRSSALLALL
+2010 KGGEGVADSTYFIINGLDYHRDLDQPQTLCFSLL
-2023 SSNETS
+2023 SA
-2029 SDSEL
+2029 SE
-2034 GPNSPESS
+2034 S
-2042 RELSTADN
+2042 
-2050 TDNSSL
+2050 
-2056 PGSTAAVCSP
+2056 GS
-2066 TSPQDTSKTSGKE
+2066 G
-2079 TSSREVVP
+2079 
-2087 ETPTVAPE
+2087 TV
-2095 PPAKTTTTTTTPTP
+2095 T
-2109 TTSPTTTPTL
+2109 
-2119 TTTTT
+2119 
-2124 ADSSTPTP
+2124 
-2132 PGPGDDPKGRRLVQQ
+2132 
-2147 DTLDSPTLSQTP
+2147 
-2159 SVSSE
+2159 
-2164 DPLSPVVRPSEPTG
+2164 
-2178 LALAASPAS
+2178 SPAS
-2187 EPTGLALAA
+2187 DIVKDPE
-2196 SPASEPTGLAAAA
+2196 
-2209 SPASEPTGLALA
+2209 
-2221 ASPASEPT
+2221 
-2229 GLAAAAS
+2229 
-2236 PASEPTGLALAAS
+2236 
-2249 PASEPTGL
+2249 
-2257 AAAASPASEPTG
+2257 
-2269 LAAAA
+2269 
-2274 SPASEAGKEQAE
+2274 E
-2286 RLSQAP
+2286 RLAQVP
-2292 RQDHVFSD
+2292 LQEHVFSE

-2320 CGLSL
+2320 STLSL
-2325 PSLSSI
+2325 SSLSSI
-2331 LPQLFRVVVSNAGC
+2331 LPQLFRAVISNAGC
-2345 LDETYHLTLG
+2345 LNETYHLTLG
-2355 LLGQLLLRIPPA
+2355 LLGQLLLRIPPM
-2367 EADGA
+2367 EADTA
-2372 VGEALADKYELLA
+2372 VTEALADKYELLT
-2385 QLEAAGTETPG
+2385 QGEAAGANMQG
-2396 WKTTQLLFCL
+2396 WKTTQLLFSL

-2425 ILRGLNAC
+2425 ILRSLNAC
-2433 PQWSVVIAAFTD
+2433 PHWSTVIAAFTD
-2445 HCVQQLPHTLRRT
+2445 HCVHQLPHTLKRT

-2479 VFVDN
+2479 VFIDN

-2522 QPQDSSWAGLPAQAE
+2522 QPQDSSAAGLPGQPE
-2537 GQPAHKA
+2537 GQGSPKA
-2544 LISRYLDSF
+2544 LLSRYLSNF
-2553 ISIISHLLK
+2553 TSIISHLLQT
-2562 GSPDPGSPDAVEASW
+2562 SQDNNSPDAVEASW

-2584 GLYNTLKKQGVE
+2584 GLYNTLKKHGVE
-2596 EAQQAIQRSGLTQLL
+2596 QAQEAIQQSGLTQLL

-2631 ILSVMLYSS
+2631 ILSIMLYSS

-2645 SMTQD
+2645 SMAED
-2650 PERDEREPEPDREQD
+2650 PERDEREQDKEQD

-2671 CTEEPRDPSRPD
+2671 CTDDPDPNRPD

-2729 KRFDGDVIKTDET
+2729 KRFDGDMIKTDET

-2749 WQPSRRPRSE
+2749 WQPTRRPRSE
-2759 RTTKAVDTDMIV
+2759 ERSTKAVDTDMIC
-2771 VSCVAKPSHCERAT
+2771 SILPQSKPSHCEKAT
-2785 EEINLVAQKLITS
+2785 EEINVVAQKLITN
-2798 SEGDLQLSY
+2798 SESDLQLSY

-2821 ELDARSNRAVR
+2821 ELDVRSNRAVR

-2845 YARHVLAALLAEW
+2845 YARHVLASLLADW
-2858 PAGQPLSDEALE
+2858 PAGAALSEEALE
-2870 LSGSSHMAYIL
+2870 LSGASHMAYIL
-2881 DMLVQLEEKT
+2881 DMLMQLEERP
-2891 LWEKIL
+2891 LWERIL

-2904 GQSMLCSLSLTACQF
+2904 SQSMLCSLSLTACQF

-2925 AVQIRESKHPY
+2925 AVQVRESKHPY

-2957 FDPRCHSEEGC
+2957 FDSRCYTEEGC

-2975 SADFLQDLHTF
+2975 SSDFLQDLHNF

-2998 PGDTLYYKFVADMSN
+2998 PGDTLHYRFVSDMSN

-3038 QMLADEAVLSHLPLS
+3038 QMLADEQVLSHLPLA

-3063 CRQTGTQRLKAIHLL
+3063 CRQTGNQRLKAIHLL
-3078 LRLLQCQSQ
+3078 LRLLQCESQ
-3087 TACELMLL
+3087 TACELTLL
-3095 RPLWQLFVSM
+3095 RPLWQLFMSM
-3105 ETTLCQDPACITV
+3105 ENSLSQDPTSITV

-3134 SRATAQG
+3134 ARATSQG

-3147 LAMTTDQQL
+3147 LGMTTDEQL
-3156 LNHTAMALKNIAAI
+3156 LSHTALKNIAAI

-3184 SMPS
+3184 NMSP

>member
-1 MGNAESGVAGASGD
+1 MGNAESGCGGGSGD
-15 EEDVEAES
+15 EEDIETES

-30 PASAATGVGA
+30 PASAATGVGV
-40 GTAGGSGS
+40 GGSGS
-48 GKSGRPTINNPPSTN
+48 GRSGRGSNNLPVPTGGPPS
-63 GPPTPGVLLEQVK
+63 PGVLLEQVK

-86 SGLAI
+86 SGVAI
-91 PESVLAGNEI
+91 QESVLAGNEGV
-101 ALMRWLEDR
+101 LVRWLEDR
-110 LSRGEESVNVEQF
+110 LNRGEESVNVEQF
-123 CEMLEIRN
+123 CEMLESRD
-131 APRDECEEAFGQFDT
+131 APRDECEEAFGQFDA

-156 MLSALKNSNGANLQG
+156 MLIALKNSNGANLKG
-171 ELSHVIRHLQ
+171 ELSHVIRQLQ

-186 PGFVDIFSKYKDEL
+186 PGFVDIFSKTKDRL

-214 RIPSSAIPFPLL
+214 RIPSSAIPFPIL
-226 EGYNSICTMRSTL
+226 EGYNSICTMRSSV
-239 VQNFLEFLL
+239 VQDYLEFLL

-261 LIRDPD
+261 LDRDPE
-267 VDKVKVVTQCF
+267 VDKVKVVTQCY
-278 SFIEASSNAT
+278 STIEASSNVG
-288 DIHRMT
+288 DICKMT
-294 DGETGSFWQ
+294 NGETASFWQ

-437 TNPVLAQTVLQ
+437 TNPALAQTVLQ
-448 STQKALRHMPPLS
+448 STQKALQHMPPLS
-461 LTPSSTEFPKFFSAN
+461 LTPSSTEFPKFFSLN

-492 VSPEAELTLLA
+492 VSPDAELTLLA

-518 SGISEHLET
+518 SSISDHLES
-527 EYRASSLIS
+527 EYKASSLIV
-536 SMASVRMRLLYR
+536 SMASVRLRLLNR

-566 EKSGPENMLAE
+566 EKSGPENMLTE
-577 PTTGDGFLTES
+577 SSTGDGFLTES
-588 GKKRASIIL
+588 GRKKASVIL

-610 KVKVRKGATGAKCGL
+610 KIKVRKGAIGAKCGL

-631 ANPFDAEKHFDRF
+631 EDPFDAEKHFKRF
-644 KKFDLWDYD
+644 KKYD
-653 DYKDFVQDNVKLP
+653 TWAYKDYKDFIQDNMRIP
-666 AQSEDQP
+666 AQSEDEP
-673 IGWFELEEDW
+673 IGWFELEDDW
-683 NDVEIKLQQCRIAK
+683 NDVEIKLQQCRVAK
-697 FLMVKFLCTRQTS
+697 FLMVKFLCTRQDS
-710 AERLGVQSLCFHGYL
+710 AERLGVQSLSFSGYL
-725 VVGAERLGDAE
+725 CPGAERLGDLDDLSPE
-736 ELLPDGG
+736 G
-743 EGPEDLATTGQML
+743 ESFDRDAVTGLCL

-761 FFIQQLTRDMDVS
+761 FFIQQLTRDMDAS
-774 QFKQKFLLDFI
+774 HFKQKYLLDFT
-785 GLSLTL
+785 GLSLSI
-791 FWSLYS
+791 FWDFYS
-797 KLMQIEG
+797 KLREIEG
-804 EEVMKSRVLLLQLL
+804 EEVLKSRVLVLQLM
-818 QNCFPMLQRGA
+818 QNCFPMLPNPLEPG
-829 SEGHCPD
+829 GPD
-836 EGGGPEEE
+836 EGAT
-844 EEEKDEEKAA
+844 AA
-854 EAGCSSSSGA
+854 ACPSTSSSAEPVS
-864 NADPPHGAV
+864 DSVKAV
-873 LELYTH
+873 RELYTH
-879 LCQVVDRPETEA
+879 LCHIVDGVEGET
-891 LVEKALRREA
+891 LVEKALHKEA
-901 VKALLS
+901 VKAILN
-907 GAAIFFPDKHSR
+907 GAAVFFPDKHVR
-919 RDKLFHMMNITE
+919 RDKLFHMMKNITE

-954 SGLLLLPPKEVSTDF
+954 SGLLLLPPKGAPSDF

-989 EVMMGAVSGGP
+989 EVLMVDESGGA

-1020 YLQLKADTSGM
+1020 YLQLKG
-1031 GAQLARDIVVKYV
+1031 GASTAIAMELARDILLKYV
-1044 NQFLGSAQG
+1044 DQFLGSVKATLG
-1053 ALASLLERYSGAE
+1053 SLLERYTGAE
-1066 ITEKLSSSILATVTR
+1066 ITDKLGSSILATVFR
-1081 QLMIFLLELCSLD
+1081 QLMILLLELCSLD

-1109 LLKNLSSDTG
+1109 LLKSLSSDTG
-1119 DIFSKVDQESCLQP
+1119 DIFSKVDQESWHQP

-1153 RHETTIFCCPG
+1153 RHETSIFACPG
-1164 ATSFVVE
+1164 ATSFEVE
-1171 FDERCQTEKRYDYLE
+1171 FDERCETEKRYDYLE
-1186 FTDARG
+1186 FTDSRG
-1192 GKVRYDTKIGTEK
+1192 GKVRYDMKVGTEK

-1231 GYKFSVT
+1231 GYKFTVT
-1238 AQGLPDITV
+1238 AMGLPDITI
-1247 SWMSDVQLLVARLMG
+1247 SWMSDLQLLVARLMG
-1262 RLASRAMALKSPHE
+1262 RLASRTLALKSPHE
-1276 IRSVKELPPG
+1276 IRTVKELPPG
-1286 RMAHVQSSPLWKP
+1286 KMSHVQSSPLWKP
-1299 ILRHGAC
+1299 ILRHGLC
-1306 DARDTP
+1306 ETRETKRTKTP
-1312 QNNTPSVPVRAR
+1312 TDQTNTWALDDLMS
-1324 TSPTITSPVDEFPRF
+1324 F
-1339 LEDLARWNPN
+1339 LEDFARWNPSQ
-1349 LEPNEGPAEPMRTLM
+1349 EPMDSRTELMKTLM
-1364 LSCRRPPIRNEIAA
+1364 HSCRKQSVRNEIAA
-1378 GSTVDQAVN
+1378 GPKTDQAVN
-1387 AIWAAMVYHTPALHQ
+1387 AIWAAMVYHTPALSH
-1402 ALKAHVAQGY
+1402 ALKTYVNQDC
-1412 KSSLSEDFVQVY
+1412 KSCLSEEFAQVHA
-1424 TLADRIRTWML
+1424 LADSIRTWML
-1435 ETKQRHLVSKMNA
+1435 EMKQRYLVGKLNV
-1448 PDEKEGAQE
+1448 PDEKEADHD
-1457 EVTMEALA
+1457 EVTMDTLA
-1465 EVCIQKSLL
+1465 EMCIEKSLL
-1474 LLRFPPSGDTSGP
+1474 LFRFTHCGVPCQDNDSSKA
-1487 AEGSSAPLLLRSC
+1487 AEGSHTPLLRS
-1500 SVSEGDFQPT
+1500 SSISEGDFQASST
-1510 TSPVAATAS
+1510 LGCQTAGSEEGGEAKPGQSHPS
-1519 AAAAAAAPL
+1519 AAQ
-1528 ALALAQAA
+1528 AQNT
-1536 EPPSESEAGTVPE
+1536 STSCGHSRQGNRGSTES
-1549 GGQQNQTAAD
+1549 
-1559 AGLSSQTEEPAG
+1559 LSSQAGEPAS
-1571 PPSASSVP
+1571 PSGFP
-1579 RRPIRRTL
+1579 RKAPFSRARL
-1587 GRVRLLSYRSVEEP
+1587 RLLSCRSIEEP
-1601 RTVLSVRERY
+1601 RMTPSVKDRY
-1611 PILKHLLNFMKDQA
+1611 PILKHILNFIRDQA
-1625 LTTGS
+1625 LTTAS
-1630 VLQTLALNK
+1630 ILQTLSLSK
-1639 AQAQS
+1639 AQALS
-1644 VCRVLESVQQGLL
+1644 VCKVLEMVQQCLH

-1683 NGYFSQLSGSGQELR
+1683 TSYFAQLSDSGQKLG

-1708 VLMLVEA
+1708 VLRLVEA
-1715 VQGFSG
+1715 VQGFSS

-1739 HLLDMSWEPQDLP
+1739 HLLDMSWEVHDLP
-1752 LFLDIKLPDLLLNM
+1752 LFLNIKLPDLLLSM

-1776 AISQWTEEDEIAV
+1776 AISQWTEEDEIAD

-1796 MDECADGMFE
+1796 MDECMDGMFE

-1811 IGEEG
+1811 IDEED
-1816 SVEDRRKMHRF
+1816 SMEDKRKMHMF

-1845 RIAPWHRYR
+1845 RMAPWHRYR

-1916 YNAKKYPDSHL
+1916 YHAKKYPDSHL
-1927 PTHRITVFPMVTI
+1927 PTHRITVYPMVTI

-1965 LYTSALASERR
+1965 LYTSELSSEKQME
-1976 LDGEPLKTGSL
+1976 GESL
-1987 DRALALQG
+1987 DSNTLSQASALQTC
-1995 RCSQLITECLLKGQD
+1995 CSHLITDCLLKGQTG
-2010 AKGLRSSALLALL
+2010 KGLRSSALLALL
-2023 SSNETS
+2023 SSNES
-2029 SDSEL
+2029 ASDSEL
-2034 GPNSPESS
+2034 CPVSPESS
-2042 RELSTADN
+2042 QELSAA
-2050 TDNSSL
+2050 TDTSSL
-2056 PGSTAAVCSP
+2056 PGSTAAICSP
-2066 TSPQDTSKTSGKE
+2066 SSPKEKSKPPGKE
-2079 TSSREVVP
+2079 RKVKEVGSP
-2087 ETPTVAPE
+2087 
-2095 PPAKTTTTTTTPTP
+2095 PPAPSEVLSLP
-2109 TTSPTTTPTL
+2109 
-2119 TTTTT
+2119 
-2124 ADSSTPTP
+2124 ST
-2132 PGPGDDPKGRRLVQQ
+2132 GEGEKRKLVTQ
-2147 DTLDSPTLSQTP
+2147 DTLDSPSLSQTP

-2164 DPLSPVVRPSEPTG
+2164 DPLSPVVRQSGPSTDGPSIM
-2178 LALAASPAS
+2178 SPSS
-2187 EPTGLALAA
+2187 EVV
-2196 SPASEPTGLAAAA
+2196 
-2209 SPASEPTGLALA
+2209 
-2221 ASPASEPT
+2221 
-2229 GLAAAAS
+2229 
-2236 PASEPTGLALAAS
+2236 
-2249 PASEPTGL
+2249 
-2257 AAAASPASEPTG
+2257 
-2269 LAAAA
+2269 
-2274 SPASEAGKEQAE
+2274 KETDE
-2286 RLSQAP
+2286 RLTQVP
-2292 RQDHVFSD
+2292 LQEHVFSE

-2320 CGLSL
+2320 STLSL

-2331 LPQLFRVVVSNAGC
+2331 LPQLFRAVISNAGS
-2345 LDETYHLTLG
+2345 LNETFHLTLG
-2355 LLGQLLLRIPPA
+2355 LLGQLLLRIPPM
-2367 EADGA
+2367 EADTA
-2372 VGEALADKYELLA
+2372 VTEALADKYELLT
-2385 QLEAAGTETPG
+2385 QGEATSSDTHG
-2396 WKTTQLLFCL
+2396 WKTTQLLFSL

-2415 GLDWACSVAD
+2415 GLDWACTVAD
-2425 ILRGLNAC
+2425 ILHSLNAC
-2433 PQWSVVIAAFTD
+2433 PEWSAVIAAFTD
-2445 HCVQQLPHTLRRT
+2445 HCIQQLPQTLKRT

-2465 LVGFPEVLCMGTQS
+2465 LVGFPEVLCVGTQT
-2479 VFVDN
+2479 VFIDN
-2484 ANEQHHMILL
+2484 ANEHHNMILL

-2522 QPQDSSWAGLPAQAE
+2522 QSQDSTTAGLPGQSE
-2537 GQPAHKA
+2537 GQGSSKT
-2544 LISRYLDSF
+2544 LLSRYLSNF
-2553 ISIISHLLK
+2553 TSIISHLLQT
-2562 GSPDPGSPDAVEASW
+2562 SQDTGSPDAVEASW

-2584 GLYNTLKKQGVE
+2584 GLYNTLKKHGVDQ
-2596 EAQQAIQRSGLTQLL
+2596 AQQDIQQSGLTQLL

-2631 ILSVMLYSS
+2631 ILSIMLYSS

-2645 SMTQD
+2645 SMAQD
-2650 PERDEREPEPDREQD
+2650 PERDQRDQDKEHD

-2671 CTEEPRDPSRPD
+2671 CADETDVNKPD

-2707 HILRAMYELQMK
+2707 PILRAMYELQMK

-2729 KRFDGDVIKTDET
+2729 KRFDGEEIKTDET

-2749 WQPSRRPRSE
+2749 WQPTRRPRSE
-2759 RTTKAVDTDMIV
+2759 ERNTKAVDTDMIV
-2771 VSCVAKPSHCERAT
+2771 VSCVSKPSHCEKAT
-2785 EEINLVAQKLITS
+2785 EEINVVAQKLITN
-2798 SEGDLQLSY
+2798 SESDLQLSY

-2821 ELDARSNRAVR
+2821 ELDVRSNRAVR

-2845 YARHVLAALLAEW
+2845 YARHVLASLLADW
-2858 PAGQPLSDEALE
+2858 PAEAALSEEALE
-2870 LSGSSHMAYIL
+2870 LNGASHMAYIL
-2881 DMLVQLEEKT
+2881 DMLMQLEEKP

-2904 GQSMLCSLSLTACQF
+2904 SQSMLCSLSLTACQF

-2925 AVQIRESKHPY
+2925 AVQVRESKHPY

-2957 FDPRCHSEEGC
+2957 FDSRCYTEEGC

-2975 SADFLQDLHTF
+2975 SSDFLQDVHNF

-2998 PGDTLYYKFVADMSN
+2998 PGDTLYYRFMSDMSN

-3038 QMLADEAVLSHLPLS
+3038 QMLADEQVLGHLPLA

-3063 CRQTGTQRLKAIHLL
+3063 CRQTGNQRLKAIHLL

-3087 TACELMLL
+3087 TACELTLL
-3095 RPLWQLFVSM
+3095 RPLWQLFMSM
-3105 ETTLCQDPACITV
+3105 ENSLSQDPTSITV

-3134 SRATAQG
+3134 ARAIAQG

-3147 LAMTTDQQL
+3147 LAMTTDEQL

-3184 SMPS
+3184 NMSP

>member
-1 MGNAESGVAGASGD
+1 MGNAESGCGGGSGD
-15 EEDVEAES
+15 EEDVETES

-30 PASAATGVGA
+30 PASAATGGGVG
-40 GTAGGSGS
+40 GGGGSA
-48 GKSGRPTINNPPSTN
+48 SGRSGRGPNSLPVPTG
-63 GPPTPGVLLEQVK
+63 GPPNPGVLLEQVK

-86 SGLAI
+86 SGVAI
-91 PESVLAGNEI
+91 HESVLAGNEGV
-101 ALMRWLEDR
+101 LVRWLEDR
-110 LSRGEESVNVEQF
+110 LNRGEESVNVEQF
-123 CEMLEIRN
+123 CEVLETRD
-131 APRDECEEAFGQFDT
+131 APRDECEEAFGQFDA

-156 MLSALKNSNGANLQG
+156 MLIALKNSNGANLQG
-171 ELSHVIRHLQ
+171 ELSHVIRQLQ

-186 PGFVDIFSKYKDEL
+186 PGFVDIFSKTKDRL

-226 EGYNSICTMRSTL
+226 EGYNSICTMRSSV
-239 VQNFLEFLL
+239 VQDFLEFLL

-261 LIRDPD
+261 LDRDPE
-267 VDKVKVVTQCF
+267 VDKVKVVTQCY
-278 SFIEASSNAT
+278 STIEASSNVA
-288 DIHRMT
+288 DIYKMT
-294 DGETGSFWQ
+294 NGETASFWQ

-437 TNPVLAQTVLQ
+437 TNPALAHTVLQ

-461 LTPSSTEFPKFFSAN
+461 LTPSSTEFPKFFSLN

-492 VSPEAELTLLA
+492 VSPDAELTLLA

-518 SGISEHLET
+518 SCLSDHLET
-527 EYRASSLIS
+527 EYRASTLIV
-536 SMASVRMRLLYR
+536 SMASVRLRLLYR

-566 EKSGPENMLAE
+566 EKSGPENMLTE
-577 PTTGDGFLTES
+577 SSTGDGFLTES
-588 GKKRASIIL
+588 GRKKASVIL

-610 KVKVRKGATGAKCGL
+610 KIKVRKGAIGAKCGF
-625 VFAYKE
+625 VFAYKDE
-631 ANPFDAEKHFDRF
+631 DPFDAEKHFKRF
-644 KKFDLWDYD
+644 KKYDEWDYT
-653 DYKDFVQDNVKLP
+653 DYKEFVQDNVRIP
-666 AQSEDQP
+666 AQSEDEP

-683 NDVEIKLQQCRIAK
+683 NDIEIKLQQCRVAK
-697 FLMVKFLCTRQTS
+697 FLMVKFLCTRQDS
-710 AERLGVQSLCFHGYL
+710 AERLGVQSISFSGYL
-725 VVGAERLGDAE
+725 CPGAEKLGDLDDLSPE
-736 ELLPDGG
+736 G
-743 EGPEDLATTGQML
+743 ESIDRDVVTGLCL

-761 FFIQQLTRDMDVS
+761 FFIQQLTRDMDAS
-774 QFKQKFLLDFI
+774 HFKQKYLLDFS
-785 GLSLTL
+785 GLSLNR
-791 FWSLYS
+791 FWNFYS
-797 KLMQIEG
+797 KLREIEG
-804 EEVMKSRVLLLQLL
+804 EEVLKSRVLLLQLM
-818 QNCFPMLQRGA
+818 QNCFPMLPNPVESQ
-829 SEGHCPD
+829 
-836 EGGGPEEE
+836 GPEESRVR
-844 EEEKDEEKAA
+844 DEGAA
-854 EAGCSSSSGA
+854 AAAGPSTSSSGEPL
-864 NADPPHGAV
+864 NDSVRAV
-873 LELYTH
+873 WELYTH
-879 LCQVVDRPETEA
+879 LCQIVDGPEGES
-891 LVEKALRREA
+891 LVEKALHKEA
-901 VKALLS
+901 VKSILN
-907 GAAIFFPDKHSR
+907 GAAVFFPDKHVR
-919 RDKLFHMMNITE
+919 RDKLFHMMKNITE

-954 SGLLLLPPKEVSTDF
+954 SGLLLLPPKGAPSDF

-989 EVMMGAVSGGP
+989 EVMMVDESRKA

-1020 YLQLKADTSGM
+1020 YLQLKGGTSTAVAM
-1031 GAQLARDIVVKYV
+1031 ELARGILIKYV
-1044 NQFLGSAQG
+1044 DQFLGSIKTILG
-1053 ALASLLERYSGAE
+1053 SLLERYTGAQ
-1066 ITEKLSSSILATVTR
+1066 ITDKLGSSILATVFR

-1109 LLKNLSSDTG
+1109 LLKGLSSDTG
-1119 DIFSKVDQESCLQP
+1119 DIFSKVDQESWHQP

-1139 RTWNMESPHNYENS
+1139 RNWKMESPHNYENS
-1153 RHETTIFCCPG
+1153 RHETNIFACPG
-1164 ATSFVVE
+1164 ASSFEVE
-1171 FDERCQTEKRYDYLE
+1171 FDERCETEKRYDYLE
-1186 FTDARG
+1186 FTDSRG
-1192 GKVRYDTKIGTEK
+1192 GKVRYDMKVGTEK

-1231 GYKFSVT
+1231 GYKFTVT
-1238 AQGLPDITV
+1238 ALGLPDITI
-1247 SWMSDVQLLVARLMG
+1247 SWMSDLQLLVARLMG
-1262 RLASRAMALKSPHE
+1262 RLASRTLALKSPHE
-1276 IRSVKELPPG
+1276 MRTVKELPSWK
-1286 RMAHVQSSPLWKP
+1286 MSHVQSSPLWKP
-1299 ILRHGAC
+1299 ILRHGLC
-1306 DARDTP
+1306 ETRETGHT
-1312 QNNTPSVPVRAR
+1312 NTPTDQTNTWS
-1324 TSPTITSPVDEFPRF
+1324 SDDLISF
-1339 LEDLARWNPN
+1339 LEDFARWNPSQELTDN
-1349 LEPNEGPAEPMRTLM
+1349 RKELMRKLM
-1364 LSCRRPPIRNEIAA
+1364 HSCRKQTIRNEIAA
-1378 GSTVDQAVN
+1378 GSKTDQAVN
-1387 AIWAAMVYHTPALHQ
+1387 AIWAAMVYHTPALNC
-1402 ALKAHVAQGY
+1402 ALKTYVNQDS
-1412 KSSLSEDFVQVY
+1412 KSCLSEEFVQVY
-1424 TLADRIRTWML
+1424 SLADSIRTWML
-1435 ETKQRHLVSKMNA
+1435 EMKQRYLVGKMNE
-1448 PDEKEGAQE
+1448 EKESILDE
-1457 EVTMEALA
+1457 FTMETLA
-1465 EVCIQKSLL
+1465 EICIEKSLL
-1474 LLRFPPSGDTSGP
+1474 LFRFAPCGVTCQDIDSVKA
-1487 AEGSSAPLLLRSC
+1487 AEGSSVPFLRS
-1500 SVSEGDFQPT
+1500 SSISEGDFQPSS
-1510 TSPVAATAS
+1510 SPVPQTAGAEEGGEAKIERS
-1519 AAAAAAAPL
+1519 NSSG
-1528 ALALAQAA
+1528 AQAQN
-1536 EPPSESEAGTVPE
+1536 PTSCGHSRQGHRGSSES
-1549 GGQQNQTAAD
+1549 
-1559 AGLSSQTEEPAG
+1559 LSSQTGEPAS
-1571 PPSASSVP
+1571 PSTIP
-1579 RRPIRRTL
+1579 RKPLFSRARL
-1587 GRVRLLSYRSVEEP
+1587 RLLSCRSIEEP
-1601 RTVLSVRERY
+1601 RMIPSIKDRY
-1611 PILKHLLNFMKDQA
+1611 PILKHILNFIRDQS
-1625 LTTGS
+1625 LTTAS
-1630 VLQTLALNK
+1630 ILQTLSLNK
-1639 AQAQS
+1639 AQALS
-1644 VCRVLESVQQGLL
+1644 VCKVLEMVQQCLQ

-1683 NGYFSQLSGSGQELR
+1683 TCYFSHLSDSGQKLG
-1698 EEVRRSYHQL
+1698 EEVRRSYHHL

-1739 HLLDMSWEPQDLP
+1739 HLLDMNWEVHDLP
-1752 LFLDIKLPDLLLNM
+1752 LFLNIKLPDLLLTM

-1776 AISQWTEEDEIAV
+1776 AISQWTEEDEITD

-1796 MDECADGMFE
+1796 MDECMDGMFE

-1811 IGEEG
+1811 IDEED
-1816 SVEDRRKMHRF
+1816 SMEDRRKMHMF

-1845 RIAPWHRYR
+1845 RMAPWHRYR

-1927 PTHRITVFPMVTI
+1927 PTHRITVYPMVTI

-1965 LYTSALASERR
+1965 LHTSELSSEKQTGGESLESNALSQASALQ
-1976 LDGEPLKTGSL
+1976 TH
-1987 DRALALQG
+1987 
-1995 RCSQLITECLLKGQD
+1995 CSQLITDCLLKGQTG
-2010 AKGLRSSALLALL
+2010 KGLRSSALLALL
-2023 SSNETS
+2023 SSNES
-2029 SDSEL
+2029 ASDSEL
-2034 GPNSPESS
+2034 CPVSPESS
-2042 RELSTADN
+2042 QELSTA
-2050 TDNSSL
+2050 TDTSSL
-2056 PGSTAAVCSP
+2056 PGSTAAICSP
-2066 TSPQDTSKTSGKE
+2066 SSPRDKCKPSGKE
-2079 TSSREVVP
+2079 KKTKEVGSP
-2087 ETPTVAPE
+2087 
-2095 PPAKTTTTTTTPTP
+2095 PPALPEVL
-2109 TTSPTTTPTL
+2109 SPQ
-2119 TTTTT
+2119 
-2124 ADSSTPTP
+2124 ST
-2132 PGPGDDPKGRRLVQQ
+2132 GEGEKKRLVTQ
-2147 DTLDSPTLSQTP
+2147 DTLDSPSLSQTP

-2164 DPLSPVVRPSEPTG
+2164 DPLSPLVRPSESGPGTIN
-2178 LALAASPAS
+2178 SPAS
-2187 EPTGLALAA
+2187 DVV
-2196 SPASEPTGLAAAA
+2196 
-2209 SPASEPTGLALA
+2209 
-2221 ASPASEPT
+2221 
-2229 GLAAAAS
+2229 
-2236 PASEPTGLALAAS
+2236 
-2249 PASEPTGL
+2249 
-2257 AAAASPASEPTG
+2257 
-2269 LAAAA
+2269 
-2274 SPASEAGKEQAE
+2274 KETDE
-2286 RLSQAP
+2286 RLPQVP
-2292 RQDHVFSD
+2292 LQEHVFSE

-2320 CGLSL
+2320 CTLCL

-2331 LPQLFRVVVSNAGC
+2331 LPQLFRAVISNAGS
-2345 LDETYHLTLG
+2345 LNETYHLTLG
-2355 LLGQLLLRIPPA
+2355 LLGQLLLRIPPM
-2367 EADGA
+2367 EADIA
-2372 VGEALADKYELLA
+2372 VTEALADKYELLT
-2385 QLEAAGTETPG
+2385 QGEAATSDTEG
-2396 WKTTQLLFCL
+2396 WRTTQLLFSL

-2415 GLDWACSVAD
+2415 GLDWACTVAD
-2425 ILRGLNAC
+2425 ILHSLNTC
-2433 PQWSVVIAAFTD
+2433 PEWSPVIAAFTD
-2445 HCVQQLPHTLRRT
+2445 HCVQQLPQTLKRT

-2465 LVGFPEVLCMGTQS
+2465 LVGFPEVLCVGTQT
-2479 VFVDN
+2479 VFIDN
-2484 ANEQHHMILL
+2484 ANEQHNMILL

-2501 HAAVVDVK
+2501 HAAVVDVR

-2522 QPQDSSWAGLPAQAE
+2522 QSQESTPASLP
-2537 GQPAHKA
+2537 GQSEDQGSPKT
-2544 LISRYLDSF
+2544 LLSRYLSNF
-2553 ISIISHLLK
+2553 TSIISHLLQT
-2562 GSPDPGSPDAVEASW
+2562 SLDNGSPDAVEASW

-2584 GLYNTLKKQGVE
+2584 GLYNTLKHGVE
-2596 EAQQAIQRSGLTQLL
+2596 EAQEAIQQSGLTQLL

-2631 ILSVMLYSS
+2631 ILSIMLYSS

-2645 SMTQD
+2645 SMAQD
-2650 PERDEREPEPDREQD
+2650 PERDQREQDKEHD

-2671 CTEEPRDPSRPD
+2671 CADETDVNRPD

-2707 HILRAMYELQMK
+2707 PILRAMYELQMK

-2729 KRFDGDVIKTDET
+2729 KRFDGEEIKTDET

-2749 WQPSRRPRSE
+2749 WQPNRRPSSE
-2759 RTTKAVDTDMIV
+2759 ERNTKAVDTDMIV
-2771 VSCVAKPSHCERAT
+2771 VSCVSKPSHCEKAT
-2785 EEINLVAQKLITS
+2785 EEVNVVAQKLITN
-2798 SEGDLQLSY
+2798 SESDLQLSY

-2821 ELDARSNRAVR
+2821 ELDVRSNRAVR

-2845 YARHVLAALLAEW
+2845 YARHVLASLLADW
-2858 PAGQPLSDEALE
+2858 PAETALSEEALE
-2870 LSGSSHMAYIL
+2870 LSGASHMAYIL
-2881 DMLVQLEEKT
+2881 DMLMQLEERP

-2904 GQSMLCSLSLTACQF
+2904 SQSMLCSLSLTACQF

-2925 AVQIRESKHPY
+2925 AVQVRESKHPY

-2957 FDPRCHSEEGC
+2957 FDSRCHTEEGC

-2975 SADFLQDLHTF
+2975 SSDFLQDVHNF

-2998 PGDTLYYKFVADMSN
+2998 PGDTLYYRFMSDMSN

-3019 FTVTGG
+3019 LTVTGG

-3038 QMLADEAVLSHLPLS
+3038 QMLADDQALSHLPLA

-3063 CRQTGTQRLKAIHLL
+3063 CRQTGNQRLKAIHLL

-3087 TACELMLL
+3087 TACELTLL
-3095 RPLWQLFVSM
+3095 RPLWQLFISM
-3105 ETTLCQDPACITV
+3105 ENSLSQDPTGITV

-3134 SRATAQG
+3134 ARAIAQG

-3147 LAMTTDQQL
+3147 LAMTTDEQL

-3184 SMPS
+3184 NMSP

>member
-1 MGNAESGVAGASGD
+1 MGNAESGCGGGSGD
-15 EEDVEAES
+15 EEDIETES

-30 PASAATGVGA
+30 PASAATGGGVG
-40 GTAGGSGS
+40 GGGGSGS
-48 GKSGRPTINNPPSTN
+48 GRSGRGSNNLPVPTGGPPS
-63 GPPTPGVLLEQVK
+63 PGVLLEQVK

-86 SGLAI
+86 SGVAI
-91 PESVLAGNEI
+91 QESVLAGNEGV
-101 ALMRWLEDR
+101 LVRWLEDR
-110 LSRGEESVNVEQF
+110 LNRGEESVNVEQF
-123 CEMLEIRN
+123 CEMLESRDV
-131 APRDECEEAFGQFDT
+131 PRDECEEAFGQFDA

-156 MLSALKNSNGANLQG
+156 MLIALKNSNGANLQG
-171 ELSHVIRHLQ
+171 ELSHVIRQLQ

-186 PGFVDIFSKYKDEL
+186 PGFVDIFSKTKDRL

-214 RIPSSAIPFPLL
+214 RIPSSAIPFPIL
-226 EGYNSICTMRSTL
+226 EGYNSICTMRSSV
-239 VQNFLEFLL
+239 VQDFLEFLL

-261 LIRDPD
+261 LDRDPE
-267 VDKVKVVTQCF
+267 VDKVKVVTQCY
-278 SFIEASSNAT
+278 STIEASSNVA
-288 DIHRMT
+288 DIYKMT
-294 DGETGSFWQ
+294 NGETASFWQ

-357 DIRIPSNVTGYV
+357 DIRIPSNVTGYI
-369 ALLENANITHPYIQ
+369 ALLENANITHPYVQ

-400 LKTLGYQITKSK
+400 LKTLGYQITKN
-412 EVSVSD
+412 
-418 ASAIWYL
+418 A
-425 SLLTSLVTASME
+425 LLMLFAWF
-437 TNPVLAQTVLQ
+437 
-448 STQKALRHMPPLS
+448 LRFLC
-461 LTPSSTEFPKFFSAN
+461 FFSLN

-492 VSPEAELTLLA
+492 VSPDAELTLLA

-518 SGISEHLET
+518 SCISDHLEA
-527 EYRASSLIS
+527 EYKASSLIV
-536 SMASVRMRLLYR
+536 SMASVRLRLLYR

-566 EKSGPENMLAE
+566 EKSGPENMLTE
-577 PTTGDGFLTES
+577 SSTGDGFLTES
-588 GKKRASIIL
+588 GRKKASVIL

-610 KVKVRKGATGAKCGL
+610 KIKVRKGAIGAKCGL

-631 ANPFDAEKHFDRF
+631 EDPFDAEKHFKRF
-644 KKFDLWDYD
+644 KKYD
-653 DYKDFVQDNVKLP
+653 SWDYKDYKEFVQDNVKIP
-666 AQSEDQP
+666 AQSEDEP

-683 NDVEIKLQQCRIAK
+683 NDVEIKLQQCRVAK
-697 FLMVKFLCTRQTS
+697 FLMVKFLCTRQDS
-710 AERLGVQSLCFHGYL
+710 AERLGVQSVSFSGYL
-725 VVGAERLGDAE
+725 CPGAERLGDLDDLSSE
-736 ELLPDGG
+736 G
-743 EGPEDLATTGQML
+743 ESVNHDAVTGLCL

-761 FFIQQLTRDMDVS
+761 FFIQQLTRDMDAS
-774 QFKQKFLLDFI
+774 HFKQKYLLDFN
-785 GLSLTL
+785 GLSLSL
-791 FWSLYS
+791 FWNFYS
-797 KLMQIEG
+797 KLREIDG
-804 EEVMKSRVLLLQLL
+804 EEVLKSRVLLLQLM
-818 QNCFPMLQRGA
+818 QNCFPMLPNPLDSQ
-829 SEGHCPD
+829 
-836 EGGGPEEE
+836 GPEESRAPSE
-844 EEEKDEEKAA
+844 GAA
-854 EAGCSSSSGA
+854 AACPSTSSSE
-864 NADPPHGAV
+864 DDIYHGCV
-873 LELYTH
+873 L
-879 LCQVVDRPETEA
+879 VVDGPEGETV
-891 LVEKALRREA
+891 VEKALHREA
-901 VKALLS
+901 VKAIRN
-907 GAAIFFPDKHSR
+907 GAAVFFPDKHDR
-919 RDKLFHMMNITE
+919 RDKLFHMMKNVTE

-954 SGLLLLPPKEVSTDF
+954 SGLLLLPPKGASADF

-974 LSVMETLLLVATREC
+974 LSVMETLLLVAAREC
-989 EVMMGAVSGGP
+989 EVMMVDGSSGA
-1000 SRTVLL
+1000 SRAVLL

-1020 YLQLKADTSGM
+1020 YLQLKG
-1031 GAQLARDIVVKYV
+1031 GASTAVAMELARDILLKYV
-1044 NQFLGSAQG
+1044 DQVLGSIKTTLG
-1053 ALASLLERYSGAE
+1053 SLLERHTGSE
-1066 ITEKLSSSILATVTR
+1066 ITDKLGSSILATVFR

-1119 DIFSKVDQESCLQP
+1119 DIFSKVDQESWHQP

-1153 RHETTIFCCPG
+1153 RHETSIFACPG
-1164 ATSFVVE
+1164 ATSFEVE
-1171 FDERCQTEKRYDYLE
+1171 FDERCETEKRYDYLE
-1186 FTDARG
+1186 FTDSRG
-1192 GKVRYDTKIGTEK
+1192 GKVRYDMKVGTEK

-1231 GYKFSVT
+1231 GYKFTVT
-1238 AQGLPDITV
+1238 ALGLPDITI
-1247 SWMSDVQLLVARLMG
+1247 SWMSDLQLLVARLMG
-1262 RLASRAMALKSPHE
+1262 RLASRTLALKSPHE
-1276 IRSVKELPPG
+1276 IHTVKELPAG
-1286 RMAHVQSSPLWKP
+1286 KMSHVQSSPLWKP
-1299 ILRHGAC
+1299 ILRHGLC
-1306 DARDTP
+1306 ETRETNQTKTP
-1312 QNNTPSVPVRAR
+1312 TEQTNAWSL
-1324 TSPTITSPVDEFPRF
+1324 DELMSF
-1339 LEDLARWNPN
+1339 LEDFARWNPSQ
-1349 LEPNEGPAEPMRTLM
+1349 EPTDSRTELMRKLM
-1364 LSCRRPPIRNEIAA
+1364 QSCRRQTMRNEIAS
-1378 GSTVDQAVN
+1378 GSKTDQAVN
-1387 AIWAAMVYHTPALHQ
+1387 AIWAAMVYHTPAFNH
-1402 ALKAHVAQGY
+1402 ALKTYVNQDCT
-1412 KSSLSEDFVQVY
+1412 SCLSEEFVQVY
-1424 TLADRIRTWML
+1424 SLADSIRTWML
-1435 ETKQRHLVSKMNA
+1435 EMKQRYLVGKMNV
-1448 PDEKEGAQE
+1448 PDDKEGVPD
-1457 EVTMEALA
+1457 EVTMETLA
-1465 EVCIQKSLL
+1465 DMCIEKSLL
-1474 LLRFPPSGDTSGP
+1474 LFRFAPCGVTCQDSDSFKA
-1487 AEGSSAPLLLRSC
+1487 AEGSSALLLRS
-1500 SVSEGDFQPT
+1500 SSISEGDFQASSSLGPQPAGAEEGSDARAGQNK
-1510 TSPVAATAS
+1510 SPG
-1519 AAAAAAAPL
+1519 
-1528 ALALAQAA
+1528 AQA
-1536 EPPSESEAGTVPE
+1536 PNSSSGHSRRGHRGSTES
-1549 GGQQNQTAAD
+1549 
-1559 AGLSSQTEEPAG
+1559 LSSQPGEPAS
-1571 PPSASSVP
+1571 PSAFP
-1579 RRPIRRTL
+1579 RKPPFSRARL
-1587 GRVRLLSYRSVEEP
+1587 RLLSCRSIEEP
-1601 RTVLSVRERY
+1601 RLTPSVKDRY
-1611 PILKHLLNFMKDQA
+1611 PILKHILNFIKDQA
-1625 LTTGS
+1625 LTTAS
-1630 VLQTLALNK
+1630 ILQTLSLNR
-1639 AQAQS
+1639 AQALS
-1644 VCRVLESVQQGLL
+1644 VCKVLEMVQQCLH

-1671 FLQELLA
+1671 FLQELLT

-1683 NGYFSQLSGSGQELR
+1683 TSYFSQLSDSGQKLG
-1698 EEVRRSYHQL
+1698 EEVRRSYHHL

-1715 VQGFSG
+1715 VQGFSS

-1739 HLLDMSWEPQDLP
+1739 HLLDMSWEVHDLL
-1752 LFLDIKLPDLLLNM
+1752 LFLNIKLPDILLSM

-1776 AISQWTEEDEIAV
+1776 WKLIEDEIAD

-1796 MDECADGMFE
+1796 MDECMDGMFE

-1811 IGEEG
+1811 IEEED
-1816 SVEDRRKMHRF
+1816 SMEDRRKMHMF

-1845 RIAPWHRYR
+1845 RMAPWHRYR

-1927 PTHRITVFPMVTI
+1927 PTHRITVYPMVTI

-1965 LYTSALASERR
+1965 LYTSELSSEKQMEGEMLDSDTLNRAS
-1976 LDGEPLKTGSL
+1976 
-1987 DRALALQG
+1987 ALQTY
-1995 RCSQLITECLLKGQD
+1995 CSQLITDCLLKGQTG
-2010 AKGLRSSALLALL
+2010 KGLRSSALLALL
-2023 SSNETS
+2023 SSNES
-2029 SDSEL
+2029 ASDSEL
-2034 GPNSPESS
+2034 CPVSPESS
-2042 RELSTADN
+2042 QELSTA
-2050 TDNSSL
+2050 TDTSSL
-2056 PGSTAAVCSP
+2056 PGSTAAICSP
-2066 TSPQDTSKTSGKE
+2066 SSPRD
-2079 TSSREVVP
+2079 
-2087 ETPTVAPE
+2087 
-2095 PPAKTTTTTTTPTP
+2095 
-2109 TTSPTTTPTL
+2109 
-2119 TTTTT
+2119 
-2124 ADSSTPTP
+2124 
-2132 PGPGDDPKGRRLVQQ
+2132 KGEKKKLVTQ
-2147 DTLDSPTLSQTP
+2147 DTLDSPSLSQTP

-2164 DPLSPVVRPSEPTG
+2164 DPLSPIVRPSESVPGTVS
-2178 LALAASPAS
+2178 SPAS
-2187 EPTGLALAA
+2187 DVV
-2196 SPASEPTGLAAAA
+2196 
-2209 SPASEPTGLALA
+2209 
-2221 ASPASEPT
+2221 
-2229 GLAAAAS
+2229 
-2236 PASEPTGLALAAS
+2236 
-2249 PASEPTGL
+2249 
-2257 AAAASPASEPTG
+2257 
-2269 LAAAA
+2269 
-2274 SPASEAGKEQAE
+2274 KETDE
-2286 RLSQAP
+2286 RLPQVP
-2292 RQDHVFSD
+2292 LQEHVFSE

-2320 CGLSL
+2320 STLSL

-2331 LPQLFRVVVSNAGC
+2331 LPQLFRAVISNAGS
-2345 LDETYHLTLG
+2345 LNETYHLTLG
-2355 LLGQLLLRIPPA
+2355 LLGQLLLRIPPI
-2367 EADGA
+2367 EADAA
-2372 VGEALADKYELLA
+2372 VTEALADKYELLT
-2385 QLEAAGTETPG
+2385 QGDAATSDTEG
-2396 WKTTQLLFCL
+2396 WRTTQLLFSL

-2415 GLDWACSVAD
+2415 GLDWACTVAD
-2425 ILRGLNAC
+2425 ILHSLNAC
-2433 PQWSVVIAAFTD
+2433 PEWSTVIAAFTD
-2445 HCVQQLPHTLRRT
+2445 HCIQQLPQTLKRT

-2465 LVGFPEVLCMGTQS
+2465 LVGFPEVLCVGTQT
-2479 VFVDN
+2479 VFIDN
-2484 ANEQHHMILL
+2484 ANEQHNMILL

-2509 TRKRKTVKDYQLI
+2509 TRKRKTVRDYQLI
-2522 QPQDSSWAGLPAQAE
+2522 QSQDSTTASLPGQAE
-2537 GQPAHKA
+2537 GQGSPKT
-2544 LISRYLDSF
+2544 LLSRYLSNF
-2553 ISIISHLLK
+2553 TSIISHLLQT
-2562 GSPDPGSPDAVEASW
+2562 SQDNGSPDAVEASW

-2584 GLYNTLKKQGVE
+2584 GLYNTLKKHGVE
-2596 EAQQAIQRSGLTQLL
+2596 QAQEAIQQSGLTQLL

-2631 ILSVMLYSS
+2631 ILSIMLYSS

-2645 SMTQD
+2645 SMAQD
-2650 PERDEREPEPDREQD
+2650 PERDQREQDKEHD

-2671 CTEEPRDPSRPD
+2671 CADETDINRPD

-2707 HILRAMYELQMK
+2707 PILRAMYELQMK

-2729 KRFDGDVIKTDET
+2729 KRFDGEEIKTDET

-2749 WQPSRRPRSE
+2749 WQPTRRPRSE
-2759 RTTKAVDTDMIV
+2759 ERNTKAVDTDMIV
-2771 VSCVAKPSHCERAT
+2771 VSCVSKPSHCEKAT
-2785 EEINLVAQKLITS
+2785 EELNVVAQKLITN
-2798 SEGDLQLSY
+2798 SESDLQLSY

-2821 ELDARSNRAVR
+2821 ELDVRSNRAVR

-2845 YARHVLAALLAEW
+2845 YARHVLASLLADW
-2858 PAGQPLSDEALE
+2858 PAEAALSEEALE
-2870 LSGSSHMAYIL
+2870 LSGASHMAYIL
-2881 DMLVQLEEKT
+2881 DMLMQLEERP

-2904 GQSMLCSLSLTACQF
+2904 SQSMLCSLSLTACQF

-2925 AVQIRESKHPY
+2925 AVQVRESKHPY

-2957 FDPRCHSEEGC
+2957 FDSRCYTEEGC

-2975 SADFLQDLHTF
+2975 SSDFLQDVHNF

-2998 PGDTLYYKFVADMSN
+2998 PGDTLYYRFMSDMSN

-3038 QMLADEAVLSHLPLS
+3038 QMLADDQVLSHLPLA

-3063 CRQTGTQRLKAIHLL
+3063 CRQTGNQRLKAIHLL

-3087 TACELMLL
+3087 TACELTLL
-3095 RPLWQLFVSM
+3095 RPLWQLFMSM
-3105 ETTLCQDPACITV
+3105 ENSLSQDPTGITV

-3134 SRATAQG
+3134 ARAIAQG

-3147 LAMTTDQQL
+3147 LAMTTDEQL

-3184 SMPS
+3184 NVSP

>member
-1 MGNAESGVAGASGD
+1 MGNAESGCGGGSGD
-15 EEDVEAES
+15 EEDVETES

-30 PASAATGVGA
+30 PASAATGGGVG
-40 GTAGGSGS
+40 GTGSGR
-48 GKSGRPTINNPPSTN
+48 SGRISNNLPAPSG
-63 GPPTPGVLLEQVK
+63 GPPNPGVLLEQVK

-86 SGLAI
+86 SGAAI
-91 PESVLAGNEI
+91 HESVLSGNEGV
-101 ALMRWLEDR
+101 LMRWLEDR
-110 LSRGEESVNVEQF
+110 LNRGEESVNVEQF
-123 CEMLEIRN
+123 CEMLESRD
-131 APRDECEEAFGQFDT
+131 APRDECEEAFGQFDA

-156 MLSALKNSNGANLQG
+156 MLLALKNSNGANLQG
-171 ELSHVIRHLQ
+171 ELSHVIRQLQ

-186 PGFVDIFSKYKDEL
+186 PGFVDIFSKTKDRL

-214 RIPSSAIPFPLL
+214 RIPSSAIPFPIL
-226 EGYNSICTMRSTL
+226 EGYNSICTMRSSV
-239 VQNFLEFLL
+239 VQDFLEFLL

-261 LIRDPD
+261 LDRDPD
-267 VDKVKVVTQCF
+267 VDKVKVVTQCY
-278 SFIEASSNAT
+278 STIEASSNVA
-288 DIHRMT
+288 DIYKMT
-294 DGETGSFWQ
+294 NGETASFWQ

-336 YMPQLVSVAVGKNR
+336 YMPQLVSIAVGKNR

-448 STQKALRHMPPLS
+448 STQKALQHMPPLS
-461 LTPSSTEFPKFFSAN
+461 LTPSSTDFPKFFSLN

-485 LRIADCC
+485 LRIANCC
-492 VSPEAELTLLA
+492 VSPVAELTLLA

-518 SGISEHLET
+518 SCISDHLET
-527 EYRASSLIS
+527 EYKASSLIV
-536 SMASVRMRLLYR
+536 SMASVRLRLLYR

-566 EKSGPENMLAE
+566 EKSGPENMLTE
-577 PTTGDGFLTES
+577 SSTGDGFLTES
-588 GKKRASIIL
+588 GRKKASVIL

-610 KVKVRKGATGAKCGL
+610 KIKVRKGAIGAKCGL

-631 ANPFDAEKHFDRF
+631 DDPFDAEKHFKRF
-644 KKFDLWDYD
+644 KKYD
-653 DYKDFVQDNVKLP
+653 AWTHKDYKEFVQDNVRIP
-666 AQSEDQP
+666 AQSEDEP
-673 IGWFELEEDW
+673 IGWFELEDDW
-683 NDVEIKLQQCRIAK
+683 NDVEIKLQQCRVAK
-697 FLMVKFLCTRQTS
+697 FLMVKFLCTRQDS
-710 AERLGVQSLCFHGYL
+710 AERLGVQSLSFSGYL
-725 VVGAERLGDAE
+725 CPGTERLGDLDDLSAQAE
-736 ELLPDGG
+736 TFNHNAVPGLC
-743 EGPEDLATTGQML
+743 L

-761 FFIQQLTRDMDVS
+761 FFIQQLTQDMDAS
-774 QFKQKFLLDFI
+774 HFKQKYLLDFS
-785 GLSLTL
+785 GLSLNL
-791 FWSLYS
+791 FWDFYS
-797 KLMQIEG
+797 KLRVIDG
-804 EEVMKSRVLLLQLL
+804 EEVLKSRVLLLQLM
-818 QNCFPMLQRGA
+818 QNCFPMLPNPLEPQETEEAKGPIEGA
-829 SEGHCPD
+829 S
-836 EGGGPEEE
+836 
-844 EEEKDEEKAA
+844 A
-854 EAGCSSSSGA
+854 EAGPSTSSSEEPLGDSTK
-864 NADPPHGAV
+864 AV
-873 LELYTH
+873 SELYCH
-879 LCQVVDRPETEA
+879 LCHLVDGVEGET
-891 LVEKALRREA
+891 LVEKTLHKEA
-901 VKALLS
+901 VKAILN
-907 GAAIFFPDKHSR
+907 GAAVFFPDKHER
-919 RDKLFHMMNITE
+919 RDRLFHMMKNITE
-931 EDQPESVK
+931 EDQSESVK

-954 SGLLLLPPKEVSTDF
+954 SGLLLLPPKGAPADF

-989 EVMMGAVSGGP
+989 EVIMVDENSGA

-1020 YLQLKADTSGM
+1020 YLQLKGGASTSV
-1031 GAQLARDIVVKYV
+1031 ALELAREILLKYV
-1044 NQFLGSAQG
+1044 DQFLGSIKAV
-1053 ALASLLERYSGAE
+1053 LSLLLQKYTSNE
-1066 ITEKLSSSILATVTR
+1066 ITDKLGSSILATVFR

-1094 IPHSVLLKSFSSLVE
+1094 IPHSVLLKSFSSLVD
-1109 LLKNLSSDTG
+1109 LLKSLSSDTG
-1119 DIFSKVDQESCLQP
+1119 DIFSKVDQESWHQP

-1153 RHETTIFCCPG
+1153 RHETTIFACPG
-1164 ATSFVVE
+1164 ATSFEVE
-1171 FDERCQTEKRYDYLE
+1171 FDERCETEKRYDYLE
-1186 FTDARG
+1186 FTDSRG
-1192 GKVRYDTKIGTEK
+1192 GKVRYDMKVGTEK

-1238 AQGLPDITV
+1238 ALGLPDITL
-1247 SWMSDVQLLVARLMG
+1247 SWMSDLQLLVARLMG
-1262 RLASRAMALKSPHE
+1262 RLASRTLALKSPYE
-1276 IRSVKELPPG
+1276 IRTVKELPPG
-1286 RMAHVQSSPLWKP
+1286 KMSHVQSSPLWKP
-1299 ILRHGAC
+1299 ILRHGLC
-1306 DARDTP
+1306 ETRETK
-1312 QNNTPSVPVRAR
+1312 RRR
-1324 TSPTITSPVDEFPRF
+1324 TVSDQTKTWTHDELMVF
-1339 LEDLARWNPN
+1339 LEDFARWDPSQD
-1349 LEPNEGPAEPMRTLM
+1349 LTDSRTELMRSLM
-1364 LSCRRPPIRNEIAA
+1364 QSCRKQLMRNEIAA
-1378 GSTVDQAVN
+1378 GSKTDQAVN
-1387 AIWAAMVYHTPALHQ
+1387 AIWAAMVYHTPALIQ
-1402 ALKAHVAQGY
+1402 SLKTYVNQDC
-1412 KSSLSEDFVQVY
+1412 KSCLSEEFLQVY
-1424 TLADRIRTWML
+1424 SLADSIRTWML
-1435 ETKQRHLVSKMNA
+1435 EMKQRYLVGKMNL
-1448 PDEKEGAQE
+1448 PDDKEGSHN
-1457 EVTMEALA
+1457 EVTMETLA
-1465 EVCIQKSLL
+1465 EMCIEKSLL
-1474 LLRFPPSGDTSGP
+1474 LFRFAPCGKTCQGSDPSKA
-1487 AEGSSAPLLLRSC
+1487 AEGSFVPLLRS
-1500 SVSEGDFQPT
+1500 SSISEGDFQASSSLGPPT
-1510 TSPVAATAS
+1510 EGP
-1519 AAAAAAAPL
+1519 
-1528 ALALAQAA
+1528 Q
-1536 EPPSESEAGTVPE
+1536 ESSDAGTKPSQSSSTQIPSSSSCDHSKRGHE
-1549 GGQQNQTAAD
+1549 GSTES
-1559 AGLSSQTEEPAG
+1559 LSSQPAEPAS
-1571 PPSASSVP
+1571 PSTFTRKAPFSRS
-1579 RRPIRRTL
+1579 RL
-1587 GRVRLLSYRSVEEP
+1587 RLLSCRSIEEP
-1601 RTVLSVRERY
+1601 RMTSSVKECY
-1611 PILKHLLNFMKDQA
+1611 PILKHIINFIKDQA
-1625 LTTGS
+1625 LTTAS
-1630 VLQTLALNK
+1630 VLHTLALSK
-1639 AQAQS
+1639 AQALS
-1644 VCRVLESVQQGLL
+1644 VCKVLEMVQQCLR
-1657 SLGKPHLFQAPCIL
+1657 SLGQPHLFQAPCIL

-1683 NGYFSQLSGSGQELR
+1683 TSYFSQLSDSGQNLG
-1698 EEVRRSYHQL
+1698 EEVRLTYHQL

-1715 VQGFSG
+1715 VQGFSS

-1739 HLLDMSWEPQDLP
+1739 HLLDMNWEVHDLS
-1752 LFLDIKLPDLLLNM
+1752 LFLSIKLPDLLLSM

-1776 AISQWTEEDEIAV
+1776 AISQWTEEDEIAD

-1796 MDECADGMFE
+1796 MDECMDGMFE

-1811 IGEEG
+1811 IDEEE
-1816 SVEDRRKMHRF
+1816 STEDKRKMHMF

-1845 RIAPWHRYR
+1845 RMAPWHRYR

-1927 PTHRITVFPMVTI
+1927 PTHRITVYPMVTI

-1965 LYTSALASERR
+1965 LYTSELSSERHME
-1976 LDGEPLKTGSL
+1976 GEPLDNKTL
-1987 DRALALQG
+1987 DQASALQTH
-1995 RCSQLITECLLKGQD
+1995 CSQLITDCLLKGQTG
-2010 AKGLRSSALLALL
+2010 KGLRSSALIALL
-2023 SSNETS
+2023 SSNES
-2029 SDSEL
+2029 ASDSEL
-2034 GPNSPESS
+2034 CPVSPESS
-2042 RELSTADN
+2042 QDLSTA
-2050 TDNSSL
+2050 TDTSSI

-2066 TSPQDTSKTSGKE
+2066 LSPRDKVINQADTKPSGKE
-2079 TSSREVVP
+2079 KKAKEVNSPAAAEGSFPPVSAEGDKKKLVP
-2087 ETPTVAPE
+2087 
-2095 PPAKTTTTTTTPTP
+2095 
-2109 TTSPTTTPTL
+2109 
-2119 TTTTT
+2119 
-2124 ADSSTPTP
+2124 
-2132 PGPGDDPKGRRLVQQ
+2132 Q
-2147 DTLDSPTLSQTP
+2147 DTLDSATLSKTP

-2164 DPLSPVVRPSEPTG
+2164 DPLSPVVRPTNSGPDA
-2178 LALAASPAS
+2178 ALSPGSDIA
-2187 EPTGLALAA
+2187 
-2196 SPASEPTGLAAAA
+2196 
-2209 SPASEPTGLALA
+2209 
-2221 ASPASEPT
+2221 
-2229 GLAAAAS
+2229 
-2236 PASEPTGLALAAS
+2236 
-2249 PASEPTGL
+2249 
-2257 AAAASPASEPTG
+2257 
-2269 LAAAA
+2269 
-2274 SPASEAGKEQAE
+2274 KETDE
-2286 RLSQAP
+2286 RLPQVP
-2292 RQDHVFSD
+2292 LQEHVFSE

-2320 CGLSL
+2320 STLSL

-2331 LPQLFRVVVSNAGC
+2331 LPQLFRAVISNAGS
-2345 LDETYHLTLG
+2345 LNETYHLTLG
-2355 LLGQLLLRIPPA
+2355 LLGQLLLRIAPM
-2367 EADGA
+2367 EADAA
-2372 VGEALADKYELLA
+2372 VTEALADKYELLA
-2385 QLEAAGTETPG
+2385 QGEAVCSDTMG
-2396 WKTTQLLFCL
+2396 WKTTQLLFSL

-2415 GLDWACSVAD
+2415 GLDWACTVAD
-2425 ILRGLNAC
+2425 ILHSLNAC
-2433 PQWSVVIAAFTD
+2433 PEWSTVIAAFTD
-2445 HCVQQLPHTLRRT
+2445 HCVQQLPQTLKRT

-2465 LVGFPEVLCMGTQS
+2465 LVGFPEVLCVGTQT
-2479 VFVDN
+2479 VFIDN
-2484 ANEQHHMILL
+2484 ANEQHNMILL

-2522 QPQDSSWAGLPAQAE
+2522 QSQDSTAACSSGHSESQGCQKTL
-2537 GQPAHKA
+2537 
-2544 LISRYLDSF
+2544 LSRYLSNF
-2553 ISIISHLLK
+2553 TSIISHLLQA
-2562 GSPDPGSPDAVEASW
+2562 SQENGSPDAVEASW

-2584 GLYNTLKKQGVE
+2584 GLYNTLKKHGVE
-2596 EAQQAIQRSGLTQLL
+2596 QAQEAIQQSGLTQLL

-2631 ILSVMLYSS
+2631 ILSIMLYSS

-2645 SMTQD
+2645 SMAQD
-2650 PERDEREPEPDREQD
+2650 PERDQREQEKEHD
-2665 SDHSSC
+2665 SDHSSSC
-2671 CTEEPRDPSRPD
+2671 ADDTDVNKPD

-2707 HILRAMYELQMK
+2707 PILRAMYELQMK

-2729 KRFDGDVIKTDET
+2729 KRFDGEEIKTDET

-2759 RTTKAVDTDMIV
+2759 ERNTKAVDTDMIV
-2771 VSCVAKPSHCERAT
+2771 VSCMSKPSHCEKAT
-2785 EEINLVAQKLITS
+2785 EEINVVAQKLITN
-2798 SEGDLQLSY
+2798 SESDLQLSY
-2807 AKQRRTKSS
+2807 AKQRRSKSS

-2821 ELDARSNRAVR
+2821 ELDVRSNRAVR

-2845 YARHVLAALLAEW
+2845 YARHVLASLLADW
-2858 PAGQPLSDEALE
+2858 PAEAPLSEEALE
-2870 LSGSSHMAYIL
+2870 LNGASHMAYIL
-2881 DMLVQLEEKT
+2881 DMLMQLEERP

-2904 GQSMLCSLSLTACQF
+2904 SQCMLCSLSLTACQF

-2925 AVQIRESKHPY
+2925 AVQVRESKHPY

-2957 FDPRCHSEEGC
+2957 FDSRCYTEEGC

-2975 SADFLQDLHTF
+2975 SCDFLQDVHNF

-2998 PGDTLYYKFVADMSN
+2998 PGDTLYYRFMSDMSN

-3038 QMLADEAVLSHLPLS
+3038 QMLADDQVLGHLPLA

-3063 CRQTGTQRLKAIHLL
+3063 CRQTGSQRLKAIHLL

-3087 TACELMLL
+3087 TACELTLL
-3095 RPLWQLFVSM
+3095 RPLWQLFISM
-3105 ETTLCQDPACITV
+3105 ENNLSQDPTSITV

-3134 SRATAQG
+3134 ARAMTQG

-3147 LAMTTDQQL
+3147 LAMTTDEQL
-3156 LNHTAMALKNIAAI
+3156 INHTAMALKNIAAI

-3184 SMPS
+3184 NMSQ

>member
-1 MGNAESGVAGASGD
+1 MGNAEGGCGGGSGD
-15 EEDVEAES
+15 EEDIETES

-30 PASAATGVGA
+30 PASAATGGGVG
-40 GTAGGSGS
+40 GGGGSGS
-48 GKSGRPTINNPPSTN
+48 GRSGRGSNNVSVPTGGPPS
-63 GPPTPGVLLEQVK
+63 PGVLLEQVK

-86 SGLAI
+86 SGVAI
-91 PESVLAGNEI
+91 QESVLAGNESV
-101 ALMRWLEDR
+101 LVRWLEDR
-110 LSRGEESVNVEQF
+110 LNRGEESVNVEQF
-123 CEMLEIRN
+123 CEMLESRD
-131 APRDECEEAFGQFDT
+131 APRDECEEAFGQFDA

-156 MLSALKNSNGANLQG
+156 MLIALKNSNGANLQG
-171 ELSHVIRHLQ
+171 ELSHVIRQLQ

-186 PGFVDIFSKYKDEL
+186 PGFVDIFSKTKDRL

-214 RIPSSAIPFPLL
+214 RIPSSAIPFPIL
-226 EGYNSICTMRSTL
+226 EGYNSICTMRSSV
-239 VQNFLEFLL
+239 VQDFLEFLL

-261 LIRDPD
+261 LDRDPD
-267 VDKVKVVTQCF
+267 VDKVKVVTQCY
-278 SFIEASSNAT
+278 STIEASSNVT
-288 DIHRMT
+288 DIFKMT
-294 DGETGSFWQ
+294 NGETSSFWQ

-357 DIRIPSNVTGYV
+357 DIRIPSNVTGYI

-437 TNPVLAQTVLQ
+437 TNPALAQTVLH

-461 LTPSSTEFPKFFSAN
+461 LTPSSTEFPKFFSLN

-492 VSPEAELTLLA
+492 VSPDAELTLLA

-518 SGISEHLET
+518 SCISDHLEAK
-527 EYRASSLIS
+527 YKASSLIT
-536 SMASVRMRLLYR
+536 SMASVRLRLLYR

-566 EKSGPENMLAE
+566 EKSGPENMLTE
-577 PTTGDGFLTES
+577 SSTGDGFLTES
-588 GKKRASIIL
+588 GRKKASVIL

-610 KVKVRKGATGAKCGL
+610 KIKVRKGAIGAKCGL

-631 ANPFDAEKHFDRF
+631 DDPFDAEKHFKRF
-644 KKFDLWDYD
+644 KKYDAWDYK
-653 DYKDFVQDNVKLP
+653 DYKDFVQDNVRIP
-666 AQSEDQP
+666 AQAEDEP

-683 NDVEIKLQQCRIAK
+683 NDVEIKLQQCRVAK
-697 FLMVKFLCTRQTS
+697 FLMVKFLCTRQDS
-710 AERLGVQSLCFHGYL
+710 AERLGVQSLSFSGYL
-725 VVGAERLGDAE
+725 CPGTERLAD
-736 ELLPDGG
+736 LDDLSPDGAG
-743 EGPEDLATTGQML
+743 LVHDAVTGLCL

-761 FFIQQLTRDMDVS
+761 FFIQQLTRDMVTTDYWLKDAS
-774 QFKQKFLLDFI
+774 HFKQKYLLDFS
-785 GLSLTL
+785 GLSLSL
-791 FWSLYS
+791 FWKFYS
-797 KLMQIEG
+797 KLREIEG
-804 EEVMKSRVLLLQLL
+804 EEVLKSRVLLLQLM
-818 QNCFPMLQRGA
+818 QNCFPMLPNPLESR
-829 SEGHCPD
+829 
-836 EGGGPEEE
+836 GPEESRGPNE
-844 EEEKDEEKAA
+844 AA
-854 EAGCSSSSGA
+854 TAVASSSTPSSGEPV
-864 NADPPHGAV
+864 NDSVRAV
-873 LELYTH
+873 GELYTH
-879 LCQVVDRPETEA
+879 LCHIVDGAEGES
-891 LVEKALRREA
+891 LVEKALHKEA
-901 VKALLS
+901 VKAILN
-907 GAAIFFPDKHSR
+907 GAAVFFPDKHIR
-919 RDKLFHMMNITE
+919 RDKLFHMMKNITE

-954 SGLLLLPPKEVSTDF
+954 SGLLLLPPKGAPADF

-989 EVMMGAVSGGP
+989 EVMMVDESSGA

-1006 SLFWALQGS
+1006 TLFWALQGS

-1020 YLQLKADTSGM
+1020 YLQLKV
-1031 GAQLARDIVVKYV
+1031 GASTAITMELARDILLKYV
-1044 NQFLGSAQG
+1044 DQFLGSIKTILG
-1053 ALASLLERYSGAE
+1053 SLLERYTSAE
-1066 ITEKLSSSILATVTR
+1066 ITDKLGSSILTTVFR

-1094 IPHSVLLKSFSSLVE
+1094 IPHSLLLRSFSSLVE
-1109 LLKNLSSDTG
+1109 LLKSLSTDTG
-1119 DIFSKVDQESCLQP
+1119 DIFSKVDQESWHQP

-1153 RHETTIFCCPG
+1153 RHETSIFACPG
-1164 ATSFVVE
+1164 ATSFEVE
-1171 FDERCQTEKRYDYLE
+1171 FDERCETEKRYDYLE
-1186 FTDARG
+1186 FTDSRG
-1192 GKVRYDTKIGTEK
+1192 GKVRYDMKVGTEK

-1231 GYKFSVT
+1231 GYKFTVT
-1238 AQGLPDITV
+1238 ALGLPDITI
-1247 SWMSDVQLLVARLMG
+1247 SWMSDLQLLVARLMG
-1262 RLASRAMALKSPHE
+1262 RLASRTLALKSPYE
-1276 IRSVKELPPG
+1276 IRSVKELPSG
-1286 RMAHVQSSPLWKP
+1286 KVSHVQSSPLWKP
-1299 ILRHGAC
+1299 ILRHGLCETREANRIKPPT
-1306 DARDTP
+1306 DET
-1312 QNNTPSVPVRAR
+1312 NTWSL
-1324 TSPTITSPVDEFPRF
+1324 DEVMSF
-1339 LEDLARWNPN
+1339 LEDFARWNPSQ
-1349 LEPNEGPAEPMRTLM
+1349 EATDSRTDLM
-1364 LSCRRPPIRNEIAA
+1364 KIIMQSCRKQPARHEIAT
-1378 GSTVDQAVN
+1378 GSKTDQAVN
-1387 AIWAAMVYHTPALHQ
+1387 AIWAAMVYHTPALNR
-1402 ALKAHVAQGY
+1402 ALKTYVNQDCRAC
-1412 KSSLSEDFVQVY
+1412 LSEEFVQVY
-1424 TLADRIRTWML
+1424 SLADSIRTWML
-1435 ETKQRHLVSKMNA
+1435 EMKQRYLVGKMNA
-1448 PDEKEGAQE
+1448 PEEKEGDPD
-1457 EVTMEALA
+1457 EVTMESLA
-1465 EVCIQKSLL
+1465 EMCIKKSLL
-1474 LLRFPPSGDTSGP
+1474 LFRFRPCGVTCQDSDSFKATG
-1487 AEGSSAPLLLRSC
+1487 GSSDLLLRS
-1500 SVSEGDFQPT
+1500 SSISEGDFQ
-1510 TSPVAATAS
+1510 AS
-1519 AAAAAAAPL
+1519 SSLAPQN
-1528 ALALAQAA
+1528 AG
-1536 EPPSESEAGTVPE
+1536 SEEGSEARSGENKSGAQVQHSSSCGHNKQGHTGSTE
-1549 GGQQNQTAAD
+1549 T
-1559 AGLSSQTEEPAG
+1559 LSSHPGEPASPSG
-1571 PPSASSVP
+1571 LPRKPPFSRA
-1579 RRPIRRTL
+1579 RL
-1587 GRVRLLSYRSVEEP
+1587 RLLSCRSIEEP
-1601 RTVLSVRERY
+1601 RMTPPVKDRY
-1611 PILKHLLNFMKDQA
+1611 PMLKHILNFIRDQA
-1625 LTTGS
+1625 LTTAS
-1630 VLQTLALNK
+1630 ILQTLSLNK
-1639 AQAQS
+1639 AQALS
-1644 VCRVLESVQQGLL
+1644 VCKVLEMVQQCLH
-1657 SLGKPHLFQAPCIL
+1657 SLGKPHLFQAPCLL

-1683 NGYFSQLSGSGQELR
+1683 TSYFSQLSDSGQTLG
-1698 EEVRRSYHQL
+1698 EEVRQSYHQL

-1715 VQGFSG
+1715 VQGFSS
-1721 LNEKALLPA
+1721 LSEKALLPA

-1739 HLLDMSWEPQDLP
+1739 HLLDMSWEVHDLA
-1752 LFLDIKLPDLLLNM
+1752 LFLGINLPDLLLSM

-1776 AISQWTEEDEIAV
+1776 AISQWTEEDEIAD

-1796 MDECADGMFE
+1796 MDECMDGMFE

-1811 IGEEG
+1811 IDEED
-1816 SVEDRRKMHRF
+1816 SMEDRRKMHMF

-1845 RIAPWHRYR
+1845 RMAPWHRYR

-1927 PTHRITVFPMVTI
+1927 PTHRITVYPMVTI

-1965 LYTSALASERR
+1965 LYTSELSSEKQIN
-1976 LDGEPLKTGSL
+1976 GEPLDSN
-1987 DRALALQG
+1987 ALSQASALQT
-1995 RCSQLITECLLKGQD
+1995 RCSQLITDCLLKGQTG
-2010 AKGLRSSALLALL
+2010 KGLRSSALLALL
-2023 SSNETS
+2023 SSNDS
-2029 SDSEL
+2029 VSDSEMC
-2034 GPNSPESS
+2034 PVSPESS
-2042 RELSTADN
+2042 QELSTT
-2050 TDNSSL
+2050 TDTSSL

-2066 TSPQDTSKTSGKE
+2066 SSPKDKTKPSGKE
-2079 TSSREVVP
+2079 KKVKEVGSPPSAPPEVSSP
-2087 ETPTVAPE
+2087 
-2095 PPAKTTTTTTTPTP
+2095 
-2109 TTSPTTTPTL
+2109 L
-2119 TTTTT
+2119 
-2124 ADSSTPTP
+2124 ST
-2132 PGPGDDPKGRRLVQQ
+2132 GEGEKRKLVTQ
-2147 DTLDSPTLSQTP
+2147 DTLDSASLSQTP

-2164 DPLSPVVRPSEPTG
+2164 DPLSPVVRPSESG
-2178 LALAASPAS
+2178 LGTVNSPAS
-2187 EPTGLALAA
+2187 DMA
-2196 SPASEPTGLAAAA
+2196 
-2209 SPASEPTGLALA
+2209 
-2221 ASPASEPT
+2221 
-2229 GLAAAAS
+2229 
-2236 PASEPTGLALAAS
+2236 
-2249 PASEPTGL
+2249 
-2257 AAAASPASEPTG
+2257 
-2269 LAAAA
+2269 
-2274 SPASEAGKEQAE
+2274 KESDE
-2286 RLSQAP
+2286 RLPQVP
-2292 RQDHVFSD
+2292 LQEHVFSE

-2308 LLAAMLPPAKPG
+2308 LLAAMLPTTIPG
-2320 CGLSL
+2320 SILSL

-2331 LPQLFRVVVSNAGC
+2331 LPQLFRAVISNAGS
-2345 LDETYHLTLG
+2345 LNETFHLTLG
-2355 LLGQLLLRIPPA
+2355 LLGQLLLRITPL
-2367 EADGA
+2367 EADTA
-2372 VGEALADKYELLA
+2372 VTEALADKYDLLTHG
-2385 QLEAAGTETPG
+2385 EAASSDTPG
-2396 WKTTQLLFCL
+2396 WKTTQLLFSL

-2415 GLDWACSVAD
+2415 GLDWACTVAD
-2425 ILRGLNAC
+2425 ILHSLDAC
-2433 PQWSVVIAAFTD
+2433 PEWSLVIAAFTD
-2445 HCVQQLPHTLRRT
+2445 HCIQQLPQTLKRT

-2465 LVGFPEVLCMGTQS
+2465 LVGFPEVLCVGTQT
-2479 VFVDN
+2479 VFIDN
-2484 ANEQHHMILL
+2484 ANEQHNMILL

-2522 QPQDSSWAGLPAQAE
+2522 QSQDSTTVGLPE
-2537 GQPAHKA
+2537 ESGGQGSPKT
-2544 LISRYLDSF
+2544 LLSRYLGNFTSV
-2553 ISIISHLLK
+2553 ISHLLQI
-2562 GSPDPGSPDAVEASW
+2562 SMDSSSADAVEASW

-2584 GLYNTLKKQGVE
+2584 GLYNTLKKHGVE
-2596 EAQQAIQRSGLTQLL
+2596 QAQEAIQQSGLTQLL

-2631 ILSVMLYSS
+2631 ILSIMLYSS

-2645 SMTQD
+2645 SMAQD
-2650 PERDEREPEPDREQD
+2650 PDRDQREQDKEHD

-2671 CTEEPRDPSRPD
+2671 CTDETDVNKPD

-2707 HILRAMYELQMK
+2707 PILRAMYELQMK

-2729 KRFDGDVIKTDET
+2729 KRFDGEEIKTDET

-2759 RTTKAVDTDMIV
+2759 ERNTKAVDTDMIV
-2771 VSCVAKPSHCERAT
+2771 VSCVSKPSHCEKAT
-2785 EEINLVAQKLITS
+2785 EEINVVAQKLITN
-2798 SEGDLQLSY
+2798 SESDLQLSY

-2821 ELDARSNRAVR
+2821 ELDVRSNRAVR

-2845 YARHVLAALLAEW
+2845 YARHVLASLLADW
-2858 PAGQPLSDEALE
+2858 PAEAALSEEALA
-2870 LSGSSHMAYIL
+2870 LNGASHMAYIL
-2881 DMLVQLEEKT
+2881 DMLMQLEERP

-2904 GQSMLCSLSLTACQF
+2904 SQSMLCSLSLTACQF

-2925 AVQIRESKHPY
+2925 AIQVRESKHPY

-2946 HIPGAIYLSVK
+2946 HIPGAIYLSIK
-2957 FDPRCHSEEGC
+2957 FDSRCYTEEGC

-2975 SADFLQDLHTF
+2975 SSDFLQDVHNF

-2998 PGDTLYYKFVADMSN
+2998 PGDTLYYRFMSDMSN

-3038 QMLADEAVLSHLPLS
+3038 QMLADDQVLSHLPLS

-3063 CRQTGTQRLKAIHLL
+3063 CRQTGNQRLKAIHLL

-3087 TACELMLL
+3087 TACELTLL
-3095 RPLWQLFVSM
+3095 RPLWQLFMSM
-3105 ETTLCQDPACITV
+3105 ENGLSQDPTSITV

-3126 TELFFIAE
+3126 TELFFITEA
-3134 SRATAQG
+3134 RAIAQG
-3141 ILQEYL
+3141 VLQEYL
-3147 LAMTTDQQL
+3147 LAMTTDEQL
-3156 LNHTAMALKNIAAI
+3156 LSHTAMALKNIAAI

-3184 SMPS
+3184 NMSP

>member
-1 MGNAESGVAGASGD
+1 MGNAESGCGGGSGD
-15 EEDVEAES
+15 EEDVETES

-30 PASAATGVGA
+30 PASAANAVGVG
-40 GTAGGSGS
+40 GGGGGGGAGGGGS
-48 GKSGRPTINNPPSTN
+48 NSGRSGRGSNTIPVPTG
-63 GPPTPGVLLEQVK
+63 GPPNPGVLLEQVK

-86 SGLAI
+86 SGVAI
-91 PESVLAGNEI
+91 QESVLAGNEGV
-101 ALMRWLEDR
+101 LVRWLEDR
-110 LSRGEESVNVEQF
+110 LNRGEESVNVEQF
-123 CEMLEIRN
+123 CEMLESRD
-131 APRDECEEAFGQFDT
+131 APRDECEEAFGQFDA

-156 MLSALKNSNGANLQG
+156 MLMALKNSNGANLKG
-171 ELSHVIRHLQ
+171 ELSHVIRQLQ

-186 PGFVDIFSKYKDEL
+186 PGFVDIFSKTKDRL

-214 RIPSSAIPFPLL
+214 RIPSSSIPFPIL
-226 EGYNSICTMRSTL
+226 EGYNSICTMRSSV
-239 VQNFLEFLL
+239 VQDFLEFLL

-261 LIRDPD
+261 LDRDPE
-267 VDKVKVVTQCF
+267 VDKVKVVTQCY
-278 SFIEASSNAT
+278 STIESSSNVA
-288 DIHRMT
+288 DIYKMT
-294 DGETGSFWQ
+294 NGETASFWQ

-437 TNPVLAQTVLQ
+437 TNPALAQTVLH
-448 STQKALRHMPPLS
+448 STQKALQHMPPLS
-461 LTPSSTEFPKFFSAN
+461 LTPSSTEFPKFFSLN

-492 VSPEAELTLLA
+492 VSPDAELTLLA

-518 SGISEHLET
+518 SCISDHLET
-527 EYRASSLIS
+527 EYKASSLIV
-536 SMASVRMRLLYR
+536 SMASVRLRLLNR

-566 EKSGPENMLAE
+566 EKSGPENMLTE
-577 PTTGDGFLTES
+577 SSTGDGFLTES
-588 GKKRASIIL
+588 SRKKASVIL

-610 KVKVRKGATGAKCGL
+610 KIKVRKGTIGAKCGL

-631 ANPFDAEKHFDRF
+631 EDPFDAEKHFKRF
-644 KKFDLWDYD
+644 KKYD
-653 DYKDFVQDNVKLP
+653 SWDYKDYKEFVQDNVKIP
-666 AQSEDQP
+666 TQSEDEP
-673 IGWFELEEDW
+673 IGWFELEDDW
-683 NDVEIKLQQCRIAK
+683 NDVEIKLQQCRVAK
-697 FLMVKFLCTRQTS
+697 FLMVKFLCTRQDS
-710 AERLGVQSLCFHGYL
+710 AERLGVQSLSFSGYL
-725 VVGAERLGDAE
+725 CPGPERLGDLDDLSPE
-736 ELLPDGG
+736 G
-743 EGPEDLATTGQML
+743 ESFDCDAVTGLCL

-761 FFIQQLTRDMDVS
+761 FFIQQLTRDMDAS
-774 QFKQKFLLDFI
+774 HFKQKYLLDFS
-785 GLSLTL
+785 GLALNL
-791 FWSLYS
+791 FWTFYS
-797 KLMQIEG
+797 KLGKIDG
-804 EEVMKSRVLLLQLL
+804 EEVLKSRVLLLQLM
-818 QNCFPMLQRGA
+818 QNCFPMLPNPLEPRGPEE
-829 SEGHCPD
+829 SKGPD
-836 EGGGPEEE
+836 EG
-844 EEEKDEEKAA
+844 AA
-854 EAGCSSSSGA
+854 AAACPSTSSSAEPLS
-864 NADPPHGAV
+864 DSVRAV
-873 LELYTH
+873 NELYTH
-879 LCQVVDRPETEA
+879 LCHIVDGPEGETS
-891 LVEKALRREA
+891 VEKALHKEA
-901 VKALLS
+901 VKSILN
-907 GAAIFFPDKHSR
+907 GAAVFFPDKHIR
-919 RDKLFHMMNITE
+919 RDKLFHMMKNITE
-931 EDQPESVK
+931 QDQPESVK

-954 SGLLLLPPKEVSTDF
+954 SGLLLLPPKGAPADF

-989 EVMMGAVSGGP
+989 EVMMVDENSGA

-1015 LLSWC
+1015 LISWC
-1020 YLQLKADTSGM
+1020 YLQLKG
-1031 GAQLARDIVVKYV
+1031 GAATTIAMELARDILLKYV
-1044 NQFLGSAQG
+1044 DQFLGSIKG
-1053 ALASLLERYSGAE
+1053 VLGSLLGRYTGAQ
-1066 ITEKLSSSILATVTR
+1066 ITDKLGSSILATVFR
-1081 QLMIFLLELCSLD
+1081 QLMILLLELCSLD

-1109 LLKNLSSDTG
+1109 LLKSLSSDTG
-1119 DIFSKVDQESCLQP
+1119 DIFSKADQESWHQP

-1139 RTWNMESPHNYENS
+1139 RTWSMESPHNYENS
-1153 RHETTIFCCPG
+1153 RHETSIFACPG
-1164 ATSFVVE
+1164 ATSFEVE
-1171 FDERCQTEKRYDYLE
+1171 FDERCETEKRYDYLE
-1186 FTDARG
+1186 FTDSRG
-1192 GKVRYDTKIGTEK
+1192 GKVRYDMKVGSEK

-1231 GYKFSVT
+1231 GYKFTVT
-1238 AQGLPDITV
+1238 ALGLPDITI
-1247 SWMSDVQLLVARLMG
+1247 SWMSDLQLLVARLMG
-1262 RLASRAMALKSPHE
+1262 RLASRTLALKSPHE
-1276 IRSVKELPPG
+1276 IRTVKELPPG
-1286 RMAHVQSSPLWKP
+1286 KMSHVQSSPLWKP
-1299 ILRHGAC
+1299 ILRHGLC
-1306 DARDTP
+1306 ETRETIQIKTP
-1312 QNNTPSVPVRAR
+1312 TDQTNAWTL
-1324 TSPTITSPVDEFPRF
+1324 DELMSF
-1339 LEDLARWNPN
+1339 LEDFARWNPS
-1349 LEPNEGPAEPMRTLM
+1349 LEPTDSRTKLMKTLM
-1364 LSCRRPPIRNEIAA
+1364 QSCRKQPMRNEIAA
-1378 GSTVDQAVN
+1378 GSKTDQAVN
-1387 AIWAAMVYHTPALHQ
+1387 AIWSAMVYHTPALNH
-1402 ALKAHVAQGY
+1402 ALRTYVNQDC
-1412 KSSLSEDFVQVY
+1412 KSCLNEEFVQVY
-1424 TLADRIRTWML
+1424 SLADSIRTWML
-1435 ETKQRHLVSKMNA
+1435 EMKQRYLVSKMNV
-1448 PDEKEGAQE
+1448 PDEKEGGHD
-1457 EVTMEALA
+1457 EVSMETLA
-1465 EVCIQKSLL
+1465 ETCIEKSLL
-1474 LLRFPPSGDTSGP
+1474 LFRFTPCGVPYQDNDSSKA
-1487 AEGSSAPLLLRSC
+1487 AEGCRAPFLRS
-1500 SVSEGDFQPT
+1500 SSISEGDFQASCTQGPQ
-1510 TSPVAATAS
+1510 TAGCEEGVDARAEQS
-1519 AAAAAAAPL
+1519 QPPG
-1528 ALALAQAA
+1528 AQAQN
-1536 EPPSESEAGTVPE
+1536 SSSCGHGRQGHRGSTESI
-1549 GGQQNQTAAD
+1549 
-1559 AGLSSQTEEPAG
+1559 SSQTGEPAS
-1571 PPSASSVP
+1571 PSALSRKAPFS
-1579 RRPIRRTL
+1579 RARL
-1587 GRVRLLSYRSVEEP
+1587 RLLSCRSIEEP
-1601 RTVLSVRERY
+1601 RMTPSVKDRY
-1611 PILKHLLNFMKDQA
+1611 PILKHILNFIRDQA
-1625 LTTGS
+1625 LTTAS
-1630 VLQTLALNK
+1630 ILQTLALSK
-1639 AQAQS
+1639 AQALS
-1644 VCRVLESVQQGLL
+1644 VCKVLEMVQQCLH
-1657 SLGKPHLFQAPCIL
+1657 SLGRPHLFQAPCIL

-1683 NGYFSQLSGSGQELR
+1683 TSYFSQLSDSGQKLG

-1715 VQGFSG
+1715 VQGFSS

-1739 HLLDMSWEPQDLP
+1739 HLLDMSWEVHDLP
-1752 LFLDIKLPDLLLNM
+1752 LFLDIKLPDLLLSM

-1776 AISQWTEEDEIAV
+1776 AISQWTEEDEIAD

-1796 MDECADGMFE
+1796 MDECMDGMFE

-1811 IGEEG
+1811 IDEED
-1816 SVEDRRKMHRF
+1816 SMEDRRKMHMF

-1845 RIAPWHRYR
+1845 RMAPWHRYR

-1916 YNAKKYPDSHL
+1916 YHAKKYPDSHL
-1927 PTHRITVFPMVTI
+1927 PTHRITVYPMVTI

-1965 LYTSALASERR
+1965 LYTSELSSQKRMEGESLECSTLSQAS
-1976 LDGEPLKTGSL
+1976 
-1987 DRALALQG
+1987 ALQTH
-1995 RCSQLITECLLKGQD
+1995 CSQLITDCLLKGQTG
-2010 AKGLRSSALLALL
+2010 KGLRSSALLALL
-2023 SSNETS
+2023 SSNES
-2029 SDSEL
+2029 ASDSEL
-2034 GPNSPESS
+2034 CPVSPESS
-2042 RELSTADN
+2042 QELSTATN
-2050 TDNSSL
+2050 TSL
-2056 PGSTAAVCSP
+2056 PGSTAAICSP
-2066 TSPQDTSKTSGKE
+2066 SSPRDKNKESGKE
-2079 TSSREVVP
+2079 NKTKEVGSP
-2087 ETPTVAPE
+2087 
-2095 PPAKTTTTTTTPTP
+2095 PPAP
-2109 TTSPTTTPTL
+2109 S
-2119 TTTTT
+2119 
-2124 ADSSTPTP
+2124 AEVTP
-2132 PGPGDDPKGRRLVQQ
+2132 PLSTGEGEKLKLVTQ
-2147 DTLDSPTLSQTP
+2147 DTLDSSSLSQTP

-2164 DPLSPVVRPSEPTG
+2164 DPLSPVVRPSESGPG
-2178 LALAASPAS
+2178 AVNSPAS
-2187 EPTGLALAA
+2187 DVI
-2196 SPASEPTGLAAAA
+2196 
-2209 SPASEPTGLALA
+2209 
-2221 ASPASEPT
+2221 
-2229 GLAAAAS
+2229 
-2236 PASEPTGLALAAS
+2236 
-2249 PASEPTGL
+2249 
-2257 AAAASPASEPTG
+2257 
-2269 LAAAA
+2269 
-2274 SPASEAGKEQAE
+2274 KETDE
-2286 RLSQAP
+2286 RLPQVP
-2292 RQDHVFSD
+2292 LQEHVFSE

-2320 CGLSL
+2320 NTLSL
-2325 PSLSSI
+2325 PSLNSI
-2331 LPQLFRVVVSNAGC
+2331 LPKLFRAVISNAGS
-2345 LDETYHLTLG
+2345 LNETYHLTLG
-2355 LLGQLLLRIPPA
+2355 LLGQLLLRIPPT
-2367 EADGA
+2367 EADTA
-2372 VGEALADKYELLA
+2372 VTEALADKYDLLA
-2385 QLEAAGTETPG
+2385 QGEAASSDTQG
-2396 WKTTQLLFCL
+2396 WKTTQLLFSL

-2415 GLDWACSVAD
+2415 GLDWACTVAD
-2425 ILRGLNAC
+2425 ILHSLNAC
-2433 PQWSVVIAAFTD
+2433 LEWSTVIAAFTD
-2445 HCVQQLPHTLRRT
+2445 HCIQQLPQTLKRT

-2465 LVGFPEVLCMGTQS
+2465 LVGFPEVLCVGTQT
-2479 VFVDN
+2479 VFIDN
-2484 ANEQHHMILL
+2484 ANEQHNMILL

-2522 QPQDSSWAGLPAQAE
+2522 QSQDSTAGGLP
-2537 GQPAHKA
+2537 GQIESQDSPKT
-2544 LISRYLDSF
+2544 LLSRYLINF
-2553 ISIISHLLK
+2553 TSIISHLLQA
-2562 GSPDPGSPDAVEASW
+2562 SQDNGSPDAVEASW

-2584 GLYNTLKKQGVE
+2584 GLYNTLKKHGVE
-2596 EAQQAIQRSGLTQLL
+2596 QAQEDIQQSGLTQLL

-2631 ILSVMLYSS
+2631 ILSIMLYSS

-2645 SMTQD
+2645 SMAQD
-2650 PERDEREPEPDREQD
+2650 PERDQREQDKEHD

-2671 CTEEPRDPSRPD
+2671 GPDETDVNKPD

-2707 HILRAMYELQMK
+2707 PILRAMYELQMK

-2729 KRFDGDVIKTDET
+2729 KRFDGEEIKTDET

-2749 WQPSRRPRSE
+2749 WQPNRRPRSE
-2759 RTTKAVDTDMIV
+2759 ERNTKAVDTDMIV
-2771 VSCVAKPSHCERAT
+2771 VSCVSKPSHCEKAT
-2785 EEINLVAQKLITS
+2785 EEINVVAQKLITN
-2798 SEGDLQLSY
+2798 SETDLQLSY

-2821 ELDARSNRAVR
+2821 ELDVRSNRAVR

-2845 YARHVLAALLAEW
+2845 YARHVLASLLADW
-2858 PAGQPLSDEALE
+2858 PAEAALSEEALE
-2870 LSGSSHMAYIL
+2870 LNGASHMAYIL
-2881 DMLVQLEEKT
+2881 DMLMQLEERP

-2904 GQSMLCSLSLTACQF
+2904 SQSMLCSLSLTACQF

-2957 FDPRCHSEEGC
+2957 FDSRCYTEEGC

-2975 SADFLQDLHTF
+2975 SSDFLQDVHNF

-2998 PGDTLYYKFVADMSN
+2998 PGDTLYYRFMSDMSN

-3038 QMLADEAVLSHLPLS
+3038 QMLADDQVLGHLPLA

-3063 CRQTGTQRLKAIHLL
+3063 CRQTGNQRLKAIHLL

-3087 TACELMLL
+3087 TACELTLL
-3095 RPLWQLFVSM
+3095 RPLWQLFMTM
-3105 ETTLCQDPACITV
+3105 ENSLSQDPTSITV

-3134 SRATAQG
+3134 ARAIAQG

-3147 LAMTTDQQL
+3147 LAMTTDETL

-3184 SMPS
+3184 NMSP

>member
-1 MGNAESGVAGASGD
+1 MGNAESGCGGASGD
-15 EEDVEAES
+15 EEDVETES

-30 PASAATGVGA
+30 PASAATGVGV
-40 GTAGGSGS
+40 GGGGGSGS
-48 GKSGRPTINNPPSTN
+48 GRSGRGSNSLPVHTGGPPS
-63 GPPTPGVLLEQVK
+63 PGVLLEQVK

-86 SGLAI
+86 SGVAI
-91 PESVLAGNEI
+91 QESVLAGNEGV
-101 ALMRWLEDR
+101 LVRWLEDR
-110 LSRGEESVNVEQF
+110 LNRGEESVNVEQF
-123 CEMLEIRN
+123 CEMLESRD
-131 APRDECEEAFGQFDT
+131 APRDECEEAFGQFDA

-156 MLSALKNSNGANLQG
+156 MLVALKNSNGANLQG
-171 ELSHVIRHLQ
+171 ELSHVIRQLQ

-186 PGFVDIFSKYKDEL
+186 PGFVDIFSKTKDRL

-208 KFLHRN
+208 KYLHRN
-214 RIPSSAIPFPLL
+214 RIPSSAIPFPIL
-226 EGYNSICTMRSTL
+226 EGYNSICTMRSSV
-239 VQNFLEFLL
+239 VQDFLEFLL

-261 LIRDPD
+261 LDRDPE
-267 VDKVKVVTQCF
+267 VDKVKVVTQCY
-278 SFIEASSNAT
+278 STIEASSNVA
-288 DIHRMT
+288 DIYKMT
-294 DGETGSFWQ
+294 NGETASFWQ

-437 TNPVLAQTVLQ
+437 TNPALAHTVLQ

-461 LTPSSTEFPKFFSAN
+461 LTPSSTEFPKFFSLN

-492 VSPEAELTLLA
+492 VSPDAELTLLA
-503 FALARGSVAKVLQAL
+503 FALARGSVSKVLQAL
-518 SGISEHLET
+518 SCISDHLEA
-527 EYRASSLIS
+527 EYKASPLIT
-536 SMASVRMRLLYR
+536 SMASVRLRLLYR
-548 NGKPLQLHLQAC
+548 NGKSLQLHLQAC

-566 EKSGPENMLAE
+566 EKSGPENMLTE
-577 PTTGDGFLTES
+577 SSTGDGFLTES
-588 GKKRASIIL
+588 GRKKASVIL

-610 KVKVRKGATGAKCGL
+610 KIKVRKGAIGAKCGL

-631 ANPFDAEKHFDRF
+631 EDPFDAEKHFKRF
-644 KKFDLWDYD
+644 KKYDAWDHK
-653 DYKDFVQDNVKLP
+653 DYKEFVQDNVRIP
-666 AQSEDQP
+666 AQSEDEP
-673 IGWFELEEDW
+673 IGWFELEDDW
-683 NDVEIKLQQCRIAK
+683 NDVEIKLQQCRVAK
-697 FLMVKFLCTRQTS
+697 FLMVKFLCTRQDS
-710 AERLGVQSLCFHGYL
+710 AERLGVQSLSFSGYL
-725 VVGAERLGDAE
+725 CPGAERLGDLDDLSPE
-736 ELLPDGG
+736 G
-743 EGPEDLATTGQML
+743 ESYDRDAVTGLCL

-761 FFIQQLTRDMDVS
+761 FFIQQLTRDMDAS
-774 QFKQKFLLDFI
+774 HFKQKFLLDFSG
-785 GLSLTL
+785 GLNLNL
-791 FWSLYS
+791 FWNFYS
-797 KLMQIEG
+797 KLRTIEG
-804 EEVMKSRVLLLQLL
+804 EDVLKSRVLLLQLM
-818 QNCFPMLQRGA
+818 QNCFPMLPNPLETGGA
-829 SEGHCPD
+829 EESKGPNEG
-836 EGGGPEEE
+836 
-844 EEEKDEEKAA
+844 A
-854 EAGCSSSSGA
+854 EAAAAAAACPSTSSSAEPVNESVR
-864 NADPPHGAV
+864 AV
-873 LELYTH
+873 WELYTH
-879 LCQVVDRPETEA
+879 LCHVVDGPEGETS
-891 LVEKALRREA
+891 VEKALRKEA
-901 VKALLS
+901 VKAILN
-907 GAAIFFPDKHSR
+907 GAAVFFPDKHIR
-919 RDKLFHMMNITE
+919 RDKLFNMMKNITE

-954 SGLLLLPPKEVSTDF
+954 SGLLLLPPKGAPSDF

-974 LSVMETLLLVATREC
+974 LSVMEILLLVATREC
-989 EVMMGAVSGGP
+989 EVMMVDESGGA

-1020 YLQLKADTSGM
+1020 YLQLKG
-1031 GAQLARDIVVKYV
+1031 GASTPIAMDLARDILLKYV
-1044 NQFLGSAQG
+1044 DQFLGRVKTILG
-1053 ALASLLERYSGAE
+1053 SLLERYTGAE
-1066 ITEKLSSSILATVTR
+1066 ITNKLGSSILATVFR
-1081 QLMIFLLELCSLD
+1081 QLMVFLLELCSLD
-1094 IPHSVLLKSFSSLVE
+1094 IPHSLLLRSFSSLVE
-1109 LLKNLSSDTG
+1109 LLKSLASDTG
-1119 DIFSKVDQESCLQP
+1119 DIFSKVDQESWQQP

-1153 RHETTIFCCPG
+1153 RHETSIFACPG
-1164 ATSFVVE
+1164 ATSFEVE
-1171 FDERCQTEKRYDYLE
+1171 FDERCETEKRYDYLE
-1186 FTDARG
+1186 FTDSRG
-1192 GKVRYDTKIGTEK
+1192 GKVRYDMKVGTEK

-1231 GYKFSVT
+1231 GYKFTVT
-1238 AQGLPDITV
+1238 ALGLPDITI
-1247 SWMSDVQLLVARLMG
+1247 SWMSDLQLLVARLMG
-1262 RLASRAMALKSPHE
+1262 RLASRTLALKSPHE
-1276 IRSVKELPPG
+1276 IRTLKELPPG
-1286 RMAHVQSSPLWKP
+1286 NMSHVQSSPLWKP
-1299 ILRHGAC
+1299 ILRHGLC
-1306 DARDTP
+1306 ETRDVDRTKP
-1312 QNNTPSVPVRAR
+1312 ATVP
-1324 TSPTITSPVDEFPRF
+1324 TNSWTLDDLKSF
-1339 LEDLARWNPN
+1339 LEDFARWNPSQ
-1349 LEPNEGPAEPMRTLM
+1349 EPTDSATELMRTFM
-1364 LSCRRPPIRNEIAA
+1364 QSCRKQTMRNEIAA
-1378 GSTVDQAVN
+1378 GSKADQAVN
-1387 AIWAAMVYHTPALHQ
+1387 AIWAAMVYHTPALNH
-1402 ALKAHVAQGY
+1402 ALKTYVNQDC
-1412 KSSLSEDFVQVY
+1412 KSCLSEDFVQVY
-1424 TLADRIRTWML
+1424 SLADSIRTWML
-1435 ETKQRHLVSKMNA
+1435 EMKQRYLVGKMTVS
-1448 PDEKEGAQE
+1448 DEKEGGSD
-1457 EVTMEALA
+1457 EVTMETLA
-1465 EVCIQKSLL
+1465 EMCIEKSLL
-1474 LLRFPPSGDTSGP
+1474 LFRFSPCGIPCQDNDSAKA
-1487 AEGSSAPLLLRSC
+1487 AEGSNVPLLRS
-1500 SVSEGDFQPT
+1500 SSISEGDFQASPSPGPQ
-1510 TSPVAATAS
+1510 TSGADEGSEAKAAQS
-1519 AAAAAAAPL
+1519 
-1528 ALALAQAA
+1528 Q
-1536 EPPSESEAGTVPE
+1536 PPSAQVQNSSTCGHNRRGNRGSTES
-1549 GGQQNQTAAD
+1549 
-1559 AGLSSQTEEPAG
+1559 LSSQPGEPASPSTFPRKAPFSRARLRLLSCRSTEEPRMT
-1571 PPSASSVP
+1571 PSVKD
-1579 RRPIRRTL
+1579 
-1587 GRVRLLSYRSVEEP
+1587 
-1601 RTVLSVRERY
+1601 RY
-1611 PILKHLLNFMKDQA
+1611 PILKHIINFIRDQA
-1625 LTTGS
+1625 LTTAS
-1630 VLQTLALNK
+1630 ILQTLSLNK
-1639 AQAQS
+1639 AQAVS
-1644 VCRVLESVQQGLL
+1644 VCKVLEVVQQCLH

-1683 NGYFSQLSGSGQELR
+1683 TSYFSQLSDSGQKLG
-1698 EEVRRSYHQL
+1698 EEVRHSYHQL

-1715 VQGFSG
+1715 VQGFNS

-1739 HLLDMSWEPQDLP
+1739 HLLDMSWEVHDLP
-1752 LFLDIKLPDLLLNM
+1752 LFLNIKLPDLLLNM

-1776 AISQWTEEDEIAV
+1776 AISQWTEEDEIAD

-1796 MDECADGMFE
+1796 MDECMDGMFE

-1811 IGEEG
+1811 IEEED
-1816 SVEDRRKMHRF
+1816 SVEDRRKMHMF

-1845 RIAPWHRYR
+1845 RMAPWHRYR

-1965 LYTSALASERR
+1965 LYTSELNSERQI
-1976 LDGEPLKTGSL
+1976 DGESL
-1987 DRALALQG
+1987 DLNILSQALALQTY
-1995 RCSQLITECLLKGQD
+1995 CSQLITDCLLKGQTG
-2010 AKGLRSSALLALL
+2010 KGLRSSALLALL
-2023 SSNETS
+2023 SSNES
-2029 SDSEL
+2029 ASDSEIC
-2034 GPNSPESS
+2034 PVSPESS
-2042 RELSTADN
+2042 QELSTA
-2050 TDNSSL
+2050 TDTSSL
-2056 PGSTAAVCSP
+2056 PGSTAAICSP
-2066 TSPQDTSKTSGKE
+2066 SSPKDKTKPSGKE
-2079 TSSREVVP
+2079 KKAKEAGSPPSAPAEMLSP
-2087 ETPTVAPE
+2087 PSTVE
-2095 PPAKTTTTTTTPTP
+2095 GEKR
-2109 TTSPTTTPTL
+2109 
-2119 TTTTT
+2119 
-2124 ADSSTPTP
+2124 
-2132 PGPGDDPKGRRLVQQ
+2132 KLVTQ
-2147 DTLDSPTLSQTP
+2147 DTLDSASLSQTP

-2164 DPLSPVVRPSEPTG
+2164 DPLSPVVRPSESGPGTVNSPT
-2178 LALAASPAS
+2178 SDI
-2187 EPTGLALAA
+2187 
-2196 SPASEPTGLAAAA
+2196 
-2209 SPASEPTGLALA
+2209 
-2221 ASPASEPT
+2221 
-2229 GLAAAAS
+2229 
-2236 PASEPTGLALAAS
+2236 
-2249 PASEPTGL
+2249 
-2257 AAAASPASEPTG
+2257 
-2269 LAAAA
+2269 
-2274 SPASEAGKEQAE
+2274 KETDE
-2286 RLSQAP
+2286 RLPQVP
-2292 RQDHVFSD
+2292 LLEHVFSE

-2320 CGLSL
+2320 ATLSL
-2325 PSLSSI
+2325 PSLNSI
-2331 LPQLFRVVVSNAGC
+2331 LPQLFRAVISNAGS
-2345 LDETYHLTLG
+2345 LNETYHLTLG
-2355 LLGQLLLRIPPA
+2355 LLGQLLLRIPPM
-2367 EADGA
+2367 EADTA
-2372 VGEALADKYELLA
+2372 VTEALADKYEILT
-2385 QLEAAGTETPG
+2385 QGEAATSDTQG
-2396 WKTTQLLFCL
+2396 WKTTQLLFSL

-2415 GLDWACSVAD
+2415 GLDWACTVAD
-2425 ILRGLNAC
+2425 ILHSLNAC
-2433 PQWSVVIAAFTD
+2433 PEWSTVIAAFTD
-2445 HCVQQLPHTLRRT
+2445 HCIQQLPQTLKRT

-2465 LVGFPEVLCMGTQS
+2465 LVGFPEVLCVGTQT
-2479 VFVDN
+2479 VFIDN
-2484 ANEQHHMILL
+2484 ANEQHNMILL

-2522 QPQDSSWAGLPAQAE
+2522 QSQDSTTAGLP
-2537 GQPAHKA
+2537 GQSEDQGSPKT
-2544 LISRYLDSF
+2544 LLSRYLSNF
-2553 ISIISHLLK
+2553 TSIISHLLQT
-2562 GSPDPGSPDAVEASW
+2562 SQDNGSPDAVEASW

-2584 GLYNTLKKQGVE
+2584 GLYNTLKHGVE
-2596 EAQQAIQRSGLTQLL
+2596 QAQEAIQQSGLTQLL

-2631 ILSVMLYSS
+2631 ILSIMLYSS

-2645 SMTQD
+2645 SMAQD
-2650 PERDEREPEPDREQD
+2650 PERDQREQDKEHD
-2665 SDHSSC
+2665 SDHSSSC
-2671 CTEEPRDPSRPD
+2671 ADDTDVNKPD

-2707 HILRAMYELQMK
+2707 PILRAMYELQMK

-2729 KRFDGDVIKTDET
+2729 KRFDGEEIKTDET

-2749 WQPSRRPRSE
+2749 WQPTRRPRSE
-2759 RTTKAVDTDMIV
+2759 ERNTKAVDTDMIV
-2771 VSCVAKPSHCERAT
+2771 VSCVSKPSHCEKAT
-2785 EEINLVAQKLITS
+2785 EEINVVAQKLITN
-2798 SEGDLQLSY
+2798 SETDLQLSY

-2821 ELDARSNRAVR
+2821 ELDVRSNRAVR

-2845 YARHVLAALLAEW
+2845 YARHVLASLLADW
-2858 PAGQPLSDEALE
+2858 PAEAALSEEALE
-2870 LSGSSHMAYIL
+2870 LNGASHMAYIL
-2881 DMLVQLEEKT
+2881 DMLMQLEERP

-2904 GQSMLCSLSLTACQF
+2904 SQSMLCSLSLTACQF

-2957 FDPRCHSEEGC
+2957 FDSRCYTEEGC

-2975 SADFLQDLHTF
+2975 SSDFLQDVHNF

-2998 PGDTLYYKFVADMSN
+2998 PGDTLYYRFMSDMSN

-3019 FTVTGG
+3019 FTITGG

-3038 QMLADEAVLSHLPLS
+3038 QMLADDQVLCHLPLS

-3063 CRQTGTQRLKAIHLL
+3063 CRQTGNQRLKAIHLL

-3087 TACELMLL
+3087 TACELTLL
-3095 RPLWQLFVSM
+3095 RPLWQLFMSM
-3105 ETTLCQDPACITV
+3105 ENSLSQDPTSITV

-3134 SRATAQG
+3134 ARAIAQG

-3147 LAMTTDQQL
+3147 LAMTTDEQL

-3184 SMPS
+3184 NMSP

>member
-1 MGNAESGVAGASGD
+1 MGNAESGCGGGSGD
-15 EEDVEAES
+15 EEDVETES

-30 PASAATGVGA
+30 PASAATGVGV
-40 GTAGGSGS
+40 GGGGGSGS
-48 GKSGRPTINNPPSTN
+48 GKSGKGSNNVPVPTGGPPS
-63 GPPTPGVLLEQVK
+63 PGVLLEQVK

-86 SGLAI
+86 SGIAI
-91 PESVLAGNEI
+91 QESVLAGNEGV
-101 ALMRWLEDR
+101 LVRWLEDR
-110 LSRGEESVNVEQF
+110 LNRGEESVNVEQF
-123 CEMLEIRN
+123 CEMLESRD
-131 APRDECEEAFGQFDT
+131 ASRDECEEAFGQFDA

-156 MLSALKNSNGANLQG
+156 MLMALKNSNGANLKG
-171 ELSHVIRHLQ
+171 ELSHVIKQLQ

-186 PGFVDIFSKYKDEL
+186 PGFVDIFSKTKDRL

-214 RIPSSAIPFPLL
+214 RIPSSAIPFPIL
-226 EGYNSICTMRSTL
+226 EGYNSICTMRSSV
-239 VQNFLEFLL
+239 VQDYLEFLL

-261 LIRDPD
+261 LDRDPE
-267 VDKVKVVTQCF
+267 VDKVKVVTQCY
-278 SFIEASSNAT
+278 STIEASSNVT
-288 DIHRMT
+288 DIYKMT
-294 DGETGSFWQ
+294 NGETASFWQ

-437 TNPVLAQTVLQ
+437 TNPALAHTVLQ

-461 LTPSSTEFPKFFSAN
+461 LTPSSTEFPKFFSLN

-492 VSPEAELTLLA
+492 VSPDAELTLLA

-518 SGISEHLET
+518 SCTSDHLET
-527 EYRASSLIS
+527 EYKASSLIV
-536 SMASVRMRLLYR
+536 SMSSVRLRLLNR

-566 EKSGPENMLAE
+566 EKSGPENMLTE
-577 PTTGDGFLTES
+577 SSTGDGFLTES
-588 GKKRASIIL
+588 GRKKASVIL

-610 KVKVRKGATGAKCGL
+610 KIKVRKGAIGAKCGL
-625 VFAYKE
+625 VFAYKDE
-631 ANPFDAEKHFDRF
+631 EPFDAEKHFKRF
-644 KKFDLWDYD
+644 KKYD
-653 DYKDFVQDNVKLP
+653 AWDYKDYKEFVQDNVKMSG
-666 AQSEDQP
+666 QSEDEP
-673 IGWFELEEDW
+673 IGWFELENDW
-683 NDVEIKLQQCRIAK
+683 NDVEIKLQQCRVAK
-697 FLMVKFLCTRQTS
+697 FLMVKFLCTRQDWI
-710 AERLGVQSLCFHGYL
+710 AERLGVQSLSFSGYL
-725 VVGAERLGDAE
+725 CPGAERLGDLDNLNPE
-736 ELLPDGG
+736 G
-743 EGPEDLATTGQML
+743 ESFDRDAVSGLCL

-761 FFIQQLTRDMDVS
+761 FFIQQLTQDMDAS
-774 QFKQKFLLDFI
+774 HFKQKYLLDFS
-785 GLSLTL
+785 GLSLNL
-791 FWSLYS
+791 FWTFYS
-797 KLMQIEG
+797 KLREIDG
-804 EEVMKSRVLLLQLL
+804 EEVMKSRVLLLQLM
-818 QNCFPMLQRGA
+818 QNCFPMLPNPLEPQG
-829 SEGHCPD
+829 PD
-836 EGGGPEEE
+836 ESKGPEEGAT
-844 EEEKDEEKAA
+844 AA
-854 EAGCSSSSGA
+854 ACPSTSSSAEPLSVK
-864 NADPPHGAV
+864 AV
-873 LELYTH
+873 WELYTH
-879 LCQVVDRPETEA
+879 LCHIVDGPEGET
-891 LVEKALRREA
+891 LVEKALHKEA
-901 VKALLS
+901 VKAILN
-907 GAAIFFPDKHSR
+907 GAAVFFPDKHVR
-919 RDKLFHMMNITE
+919 RDKLFNMMKNITE

-954 SGLLLLPPKEVSTDF
+954 SGLLLLPPKGAPSDF

-989 EVMMGAVSGGP
+989 EVMMVDGSGGA

-1015 LLSWC
+1015 LISWC
-1020 YLQLKADTSGM
+1020 YLQLKV
-1031 GAQLARDIVVKYV
+1031 GASTAIAMDLARDILLKYV
-1044 NQFLGSAQG
+1044 DQFLGSIKATLG
-1053 ALASLLERYSGAE
+1053 SLLERYTGSE
-1066 ITEKLSSSILATVTR
+1066 ITDKLGSSILATVFR
-1081 QLMIFLLELCSLD
+1081 QLMILLLELCSLD

-1109 LLKNLSSDTG
+1109 LLKSLSSDTG
-1119 DIFSKVDQESCLQP
+1119 DIFSKVDQESWHQP

-1153 RHETTIFCCPG
+1153 RHETTIFACPG
-1164 ATSFVVE
+1164 ATSFEVE
-1171 FDERCQTEKRYDYLE
+1171 FDERCETEKRYDYLE
-1186 FTDARG
+1186 FTDSRG
-1192 GKVRYDTKIGTEK
+1192 GKVRYDMKVGTEK

-1231 GYKFSVT
+1231 GYKFTVT
-1238 AQGLPDITV
+1238 ALGLPDITI
-1247 SWMSDVQLLVARLMG
+1247 SWMSDLQLLVARLMG
-1262 RLASRAMALKSPHE
+1262 RLASRTLALKSPHE
-1276 IRSVKELPPG
+1276 IRTVKELPPG
-1286 RMAHVQSSPLWKP
+1286 KMSHVQSSPLWKP
-1299 ILRHGAC
+1299 ILRHGLC
-1306 DARDTP
+1306 ETRERTQTKTP
-1312 QNNTPSVPVRAR
+1312 TDQTNAWTL
-1324 TSPTITSPVDEFPRF
+1324 DELMSF
-1339 LEDLARWNPN
+1339 LEDYARWNPSQ
-1349 LEPNEGPAEPMRTLM
+1349 EPTDSKTELMRTLM
-1364 LSCRRPPIRNEIAA
+1364 QSCRKQPMRNEIAT
-1378 GSTVDQAVN
+1378 GSKTDQAVN
-1387 AIWAAMVYHTPALHQ
+1387 AIWAAMVYHTPALNH
-1402 ALKAHVAQGY
+1402 ALKTYVNQDC
-1412 KSSLSEDFVQVY
+1412 KSCLGEEFVQLY
-1424 TLADRIRTWML
+1424 LLADSIRTWML
-1435 ETKQRHLVSKMNA
+1435 EMKQRYLVGKMNVS
-1448 PDEKEGAQE
+1448 DEKEGGHD
-1457 EVTMEALA
+1457 EVTMETLA
-1465 EVCIQKSLL
+1465 DICIEKSLL
-1474 LLRFPPSGDTSGP
+1474 LFRFTPCGGPSQDSDSSKA
-1487 AEGSSAPLLLRSC
+1487 AEGSSVPLLRS
-1500 SVSEGDFQPT
+1500 SSISEGDFQ
-1510 TSPVAATAS
+1510 AS
-1519 AAAAAAAPL
+1519 SSLGP
-1528 ALALAQAA
+1528 QAA
-1536 EPPSESEAGTVPE
+1536 GTEE
-1549 GGQQNQTAAD
+1549 GGEAKEGQNQPSGASCGHSRLGHRGSTES
-1559 AGLSSQTEEPAG
+1559 LSSQPGEPAS
-1571 PPSASSVP
+1571 PSAFP
-1579 RRPIRRTL
+1579 RKPPFSRARL
-1587 GRVRLLSYRSVEEP
+1587 RLLSCRSIEEP
-1601 RTVLSVRERY
+1601 RMTPSVKDRY
-1611 PILKHLLNFMKDQA
+1611 PILKHILNFIRDQA
-1625 LTTGS
+1625 LTTAS
-1630 VLQTLALNK
+1630 ILQTLSLSK
-1639 AQAQS
+1639 AQALS
-1644 VCRVLESVQQGLL
+1644 VCKVLEMVQQCLN

-1683 NGYFSQLSGSGQELR
+1683 TSYFSQLSDSGQKLG

-1715 VQGFSG
+1715 VQGFSS

-1739 HLLDMSWEPQDLP
+1739 HLLDMNWEVHDLP
-1752 LFLDIKLPDLLLNM
+1752 LFLTIKLPDLLLSM
-1766 SQENI
+1766 AQENI

-1776 AISQWTEEDEIAV
+1776 AISQWTEEDEIAD

-1796 MDECADGMFE
+1796 MDECMDGMFE

-1811 IGEEG
+1811 IEE
-1816 SVEDRRKMHRF
+1816 EDSMEDKRKMHMF

-1845 RIAPWHRYR
+1845 RMAPWHRYR

-1916 YNAKKYPDSHL
+1916 YHAKKYPDSHL
-1927 PTHRITVFPMVTI
+1927 PTHRITVYPMVTI

-1965 LYTSALASERR
+1965 LYTSELSSEKQMEGEALAVDTLSQAS
-1976 LDGEPLKTGSL
+1976 SL
-1987 DRALALQG
+1987 QTC
-1995 RCSQLITECLLKGQD
+1995 CSQLITDCLLKGQTG
-2010 AKGLRSSALLALL
+2010 KGLRSSALLALL
-2023 SSNETS
+2023 SSNDS
-2029 SDSEL
+2029 ASDSEL
-2034 GPNSPESS
+2034 CPVSPESS
-2042 RELSTADN
+2042 QELSTA
-2050 TDNSSL
+2050 TDTSSL
-2056 PGSTAAVCSP
+2056 PGSTAAICSP
-2066 TSPQDTSKTSGKE
+2066 SSPRDKSKPSGKE
-2079 TSSREVVP
+2079 KKATELGSPPLAPSEVSS
-2087 ETPTVAPE
+2087 
-2095 PPAKTTTTTTTPTP
+2095 PP
-2109 TTSPTTTPTL
+2109 
-2119 TTTTT
+2119 
-2124 ADSSTPTP
+2124 ST
-2132 PGPGDDPKGRRLVQQ
+2132 GEGGKRKLVTQ
-2147 DTLDSPTLSQTP
+2147 DTLDSPSLSQTP

-2164 DPLSPVVRPSEPTG
+2164 DPLSPVVRPVDLVCFLTFSASGPGTVN
-2178 LALAASPAS
+2178 SPAS
-2187 EPTGLALAA
+2187 DVV
-2196 SPASEPTGLAAAA
+2196 
-2209 SPASEPTGLALA
+2209 
-2221 ASPASEPT
+2221 
-2229 GLAAAAS
+2229 
-2236 PASEPTGLALAAS
+2236 
-2249 PASEPTGL
+2249 
-2257 AAAASPASEPTG
+2257 
-2269 LAAAA
+2269 
-2274 SPASEAGKEQAE
+2274 KETDE
-2286 RLSQAP
+2286 RLPQVP
-2292 RQDHVFSD
+2292 LQEHVFSE

-2320 CGLSL
+2320 STLSL

-2331 LPQLFRVVVSNAGC
+2331 LPQLFRAVISNAGS
-2345 LDETYHLTLG
+2345 LNETFHLTLG
-2355 LLGQLLLRIPPA
+2355 LLGQLLLRIPPM
-2367 EADGA
+2367 EADTA
-2372 VGEALADKYELLA
+2372 VTEALADKYELLT
-2385 QLEAAGTETPG
+2385 QGEAASTDTQG
-2396 WKTTQLLFCL
+2396 WKTTQLLFSL

-2415 GLDWACSVAD
+2415 GLDWACTVAD
-2425 ILRGLNAC
+2425 ILHSLNAC
-2433 PQWSVVIAAFTD
+2433 PEWSTVIAAFTD
-2445 HCVQQLPHTLRRT
+2445 HCIQQLPHILKRT

-2465 LVGFPEVLCMGTQS
+2465 LVGFPEVLCVGTQT
-2479 VFVDN
+2479 VFIDN
-2484 ANEQHHMILL
+2484 ANEQHNMILL

-2509 TRKRKTVKDYQLI
+2509 TRKRKTVKDYELI
-2522 QPQDSSWAGLPAQAE
+2522 QSQDSTTAVLPGQSE
-2537 GQPAHKA
+2537 GQGFPKT
-2544 LISRYLDSF
+2544 LLSRYLSNF
-2553 ISIISHLLK
+2553 TSIISHLLQT
-2562 GSPDPGSPDAVEASW
+2562 SQDNGSPDAVEASW

-2584 GLYNTLKKQGVE
+2584 GLYNTLKKHGVE
-2596 EAQQAIQRSGLTQLL
+2596 QAQEDIQQSGLTQLL

-2631 ILSVMLYSS
+2631 ILSIMLYSS

-2645 SMTQD
+2645 SMAQD
-2650 PERDEREPEPDREQD
+2650 PERDQREQDKEQD

-2671 CTEEPRDPSRPD
+2671 GADDTDVNKAD

-2707 HILRAMYELQMK
+2707 PILRAMYELQMK

-2729 KRFDGDVIKTDET
+2729 KRFDGEEIKTDET

-2749 WQPSRRPRSE
+2749 WQPTRRPRSE
-2759 RTTKAVDTDMIV
+2759 ERNTKAVDTDMIV
-2771 VSCVAKPSHCERAT
+2771 VSCVSKPSHCEKAT
-2785 EEINLVAQKLITS
+2785 EEINVVAQKLITN
-2798 SEGDLQLSY
+2798 SETDLQLSY

-2821 ELDARSNRAVR
+2821 ELDVRSNRAVR

-2845 YARHVLAALLAEW
+2845 YARHVLASLLADW
-2858 PAGQPLSDEALE
+2858 PAEAALSEEALE
-2870 LSGSSHMAYIL
+2870 LNGASHMAYIL
-2881 DMLVQLEEKT
+2881 DMLMQLEEKP

-2904 GQSMLCSLSLTACQF
+2904 SQSMLCSLSLTACQF

-2925 AVQIRESKHPY
+2925 AVQVRESKHPY

-2957 FDPRCHSEEGC
+2957 FDSRCYTEEGC

-2975 SADFLQDLHTF
+2975 SSDFLQDVHNF

-2998 PGDTLYYKFVADMSN
+2998 PGDTLYYRFMSDMSN

-3038 QMLADEAVLSHLPLS
+3038 QMLADDQVLSHLPLA

-3063 CRQTGTQRLKAIHLL
+3063 CRQTGNQRLKAIHLL

-3087 TACELMLL
+3087 TACELTLL
-3095 RPLWQLFVSM
+3095 RPLWQLFMSM
-3105 ETTLCQDPACITV
+3105 ENSLSQDPTSITV

-3134 SRATAQG
+3134 ARAIAQG

-3147 LAMTTDQQL
+3147 LAMTTDEQL

-3184 SMPS
+3184 NMSP